1 MKTKISHL
9 GRSSVSVIL
18 AVMMLLSTMLIGTVS
33 TVNAADLSN
42 ATKVYL
48 DSTLATVNKEGLNTW
63 SSICAYAFNTKGVNT
78 YTDKNTDGK
87 YTWPGSDM
95 YNEGNGIYSI
105 YVDNSATN
113 IIFNNNDGKQTGDL
127 TLPNDWKTT
136 PMIYYGD
143 GTKGP
148 AGWKEYS
155 ASVKVADSVTLTAN
169 PTSVKVGN
177 SVTLAPTV
185 ISAKSGDLT
194 YTYNKISGGTAT
206 EVKNAD
212 NSLTV
217 TPTVAGTYKY
227 KVTVSADG
235 YSPVTSTEVS
245 FTVTAPV
252 DYYLAGRI
260 KQDGTDGWVQSINN
274 NYKFTESDTDGLY
287 YYESKYTPKQWS
299 EKVGSKNLEQYFYI
313 IDSSSNKYG
322 SKDNQTDNTP
332 KVLNSTDDKST
343 LEKISSTGNT
353 KTLTYISN
361 QENVSNVT
369 FWLDTRNGNM
379 QLYYTSA
386 TAYSVTFGSN
396 DISMGSV
403 IAKNGSSNISSGDGV
418 AENSEVTF
426 TATANEGYKFDG
438 WYNDAGCTTAIE
450 GATGATYTTTVTA
463 DTTVYAKF
471 VAETY
476 NITVKENA
484 NCTVTVN
491 KTAAYGSNVNV
502 TVKAKDG
509 YTVSSISV
517 TNVNANDISGNE
529 TEGYTFKMPASNV
542 EITPNVVAVEVTAP
556 KVTLNTVT
564 GESTADVSVKENYP
578 ITAFAEAGDAYSKIT
593 STDFSVSGGVEGTDY
608 TKTETFEGSGIY
620 NFVALTKGTFT
631 VTYTATATS
640 INDITKSTSAT
651 ATLKITAS
659 YTDTQN
665 AYLALSKYVDEVKD
679 TTSDGYTTD
688 SYAAFSAALTSA
700 QALLKGLPKADA
712 TNASDYT
719 NAKTALETAFN
730 GLEKDVTYYI
740 SGRFENHG
748 WNTDAIDMPFTRVS
762 GESNLYKYETHKSV
776 ADLSK
781 QIHDVLGNYDAN
793 QYFFITTGK
802 GLKGTFYTGSSKNGN
817 NFHENTVAK
826 KLTLTTHTNND
837 SATANTDNLIVF
849 NDISD
854 SSPNVVIYLDT
865 SDKDNLKLYYSTE
878 KYSVTV
884 AEGVPASVDKT
895 EFAKGET
902 VTVTATPG
910 TGEVLD
916 KVTVVG
922 KDGSTQIETTV
933 SGNTATFKM
942 PDQDVTITNV
952 TFREAKTYTV
962 TFNSSDD
969 QFGTVSAM
977 KGTTSLKSPATV
989 TEGDDVTFTAEPE
1002 NGYALSGWTVNDAS
1016 VSPTTNP
1023 YTITVQKDTTVVA
1036 NFKEITG
1043 TLSDYYLLCG
1053 TDATFKAGSYTPVPL
1068 YTNEEGVYY
1077 ADFNAANI
1085 TKSKDYFIIFST
1097 KEDTSGIIDTND
1109 AKNIIINTDNNGK
1122 GFSLK
1127 DHSENVNVVG
1137 VQNTKNLRFAKVY
1150 IDSDD
1155 VTGFTIKVTK
1165 LDLKSK
1171 KITYSGEPK
1180 FKEAPK
1186 NAVNIIAKNGT
1197 QTAKFQSMGS
1207 TVITPVDKVVF
1218 DIGDYNDYT
1227 KKATAIKGNKVT
1239 VTTTVADAYK
1249 DTYYVKGFV
1258 VNGESYGI
1266 QSEPNDTG
1274 VYTLE
1279 YQIPDDV
1286 DDGTNFEITPVY
1298 FLKDSSNC
1306 VTFYVEGFD
1315 GAVQESWGNTIA
1327 CYPYY
1332 EGVDKNSTNKNAFGA
1347 YPGQPLLYEG
1357 GKYYTQIPK
1366 SITLNGTDKKI
1377 VGMTLNNFT
1386 LELVHGAI
1394 STIKDNKQSY
1404 DYDDFV
1410 RIANNNYGNNII
1422 YTFKYSTAKDNF
1434 GENIVSDATIT
1445 KADFASPTGNGW
1457 EDLTD
1462 YNHRKVDLFG
1472 NVLTGTDSEKEPL
1485 LVVSNGY
1492 FENYQGFYATEWTVY
1507 EKLEDGTYS
1516 KITQIPS
1523 SALLL
1528 KSKDDLTKSTSDPK
1542 YKNSLS
1548 DYADAYA
1555 KLEAYKNTPA
1565 LITFESSIKRG
1576 YSLQGGTNGGQGG
1589 ELAERVDGRWY
1600 YSMIG
1605 EEITAKIAVEYGDTA
1620 TSTFTKD
1627 SFVDGTNRTTTIGA
1641 QAYFTND
1648 AAYGETTYK
1657 SNIDSSNYFTFTADT
1672 IATDQTGQNYVF
1684 LGWYLLSDNKYTK
1697 LTDAKAPMTGSDT
1710 FVARYVKA
1718 PKGTVTIDHR
1728 LFSAASNPTPPTT
1741 QTPGTGSGK
1750 CYVTVKVLDKTT
1762 GALIKEFAET
1772 ENSVTLDGTY
1782 INSAKDYKLEITLR
1796 TVTSGQDKFDKFY
1809 YLAQNKQE
1817 YVGIDPGTT
1826 TTEGNVTTVTRTVDI
1841 LDSFFTHNEDGT
1853 YSFKNTTG
1861 SDSIHYY
1868 SDIKETKIPYKI
1880 TFNYEPRLASDAKQ
1894 YVVTGYFTSEYILNH
1909 GAVLTKEFVMSVAP
1923 YEDNFFNTIKWDNA
1937 NITINN
1943 DTETKTAVVNSTTS
1957 LRTVTVKALNADG
1970 TPIEAYKLNNVPEY
1984 TSTVVYGNLLKYDNL
1999 YGLTPDEKTEIAGG
2013 KEYIYLADPEYNGKK
2028 FSYWQI
2034 STSSDMTDTSAYVT
2048 KCFSKEFNYIAYN
2061 DYYIWPVYG
2070 KSQSIT
2076 GASTTLN
2083 FLDYSRNQSTD
2094 ENGGSKTDRVFADFA
2109 LAFDSN
2115 GIQLKTYNGTDI
2127 KVGMFLEVCGDLES
2141 DSNGNVITDINY
2153 YKDKPEYGTS
2163 DADLEKIKT
2172 AILAGSANKNLT
2184 YTTED
2189 GEVRK
2194 LLNKPIDIKSLDNK
2208 NRIEYYVGY
2217 NNNDNNQKKLMRAY
2231 SYVIVG
2237 NEITLCSTCYSF
2249 VNYYNVGNMTY
2260 TVS

>member
-9 GRSSVSVIL
+9 GRSTVSVIL

-33 TVNAADLSN
+33 TVNAV
-42 ATKVYL
+42 TKTFEAVNLVGNINGNTKWDSTKYPFTFDETTGYWYL
-48 DSTLATVNKEGLNTW
+48 DITITQSSEFKARVNKDWVISFGASGGGNYIISEIGDYRI
-63 SSICAYAFNTKGVNT
+63 SVK
-78 YTDKNTDGK
+78 DGA
-87 YTWPGSDM
+87 
-95 YNEGNGIYSI
+95 ENG
-105 YVDNSATN
+105 TE
-113 IIFNNNDGKQTGDL
+113 L
-127 TLPNDWKTT
+127 TVQKTV
-136 PMIYYGD
+136 
-143 GTKGP
+143 K
-148 AGWKEYS
+148 
-155 ASVKVADSVTLTAN
+155 KVADSVTLTAN

-177 SVTLAPTV
+177 SVTLTPTV
-185 ISAKSGDLT
+185 SGAKSDNLT
-194 YTYNKISGGTAT
+194 YTYKKTSDGTAT
-206 EVKNAD
+206 EEKNAD

-227 KVTVSADG
+227 TVTVSADG
-235 YSPVTSTEVS
+235 CSPVTSNEVS
-245 FTVTAPV
+245 FTVTDSV
-252 DYYLAGRI
+252 KYYICGRFNNKWHDPLANDP
-260 KQDGTDGWVQSINN
+260 QFVED
-274 NYKFTESDTDGLY
+274 ESNPGLF
-287 YYESKYTPKQWS
+287 YYETNETIAQLSGTIS
-299 EKVGSKNLEQYFYI
+299 ETYNNTTSDYPRYFYI
-313 IDSSSNKYG
+313 NKAAT
-322 SKDNQTDNTP
+322 KDNNYLTTSDSAGHNFQN
-332 KVLNSTDDKST
+332 NTDDRKLALSSQSGT
-343 LEKISSTGNT
+343 DEKFLVRFNDVNNT
-353 KTLTYISN
+353 SKTP
-361 QENVSNVT
+361 VT
-369 FWLDTRNGNM
+369 IWLDTRNN
-379 QLYYTSA
+379 
-386 TAYSVTFGSN
+386 
-396 DISMGSV
+396 
-403 IAKNGSSNISSGDGV
+403 
-418 AENSEVTF
+418 EN
-426 TATANEGYKFDG
+426 NEYKL
-438 WYNDAGCTTAIE
+438 WYTTALPH
-450 GATGATYTTTVTA
+450 
-463 DTTVYAKF
+463 K
-471 VAETY
+471 
-476 NITVKENA
+476 
-484 NCTVTVN
+484 VN
-491 KTAAYGSNVNV
+491 
-502 TVKAKDG
+502 
-509 YTVSSISV
+509 
-517 TNVNANDISGNE
+517 
-529 TEGYTFKMPASNV
+529 
-542 EITPNVVAVEVTAP
+542 
-556 KVTLNTVT
+556 
-564 GESTADVSVKENYP
+564 
-578 ITAFAEAGDAYSKIT
+578 
-593 STDFSVSGGVEGTDY
+593 
-608 TKTETFEGSGIY
+608 
-620 NFVALTKGTFT
+620 
-631 VTYTATATS
+631 
-640 INDITKSTSAT
+640 
-651 ATLKITAS
+651 
-659 YTDTQN
+659 
-665 AYLALSKYVDEVKD
+665 
-679 TTSDGYTTD
+679 
-688 SYAAFSAALTSA
+688 
-700 QALLKGLPKADA
+700 
-712 TNASDYT
+712 
-719 NAKTALETAFN
+719 
-730 GLEKDVTYYI
+730 
-740 SGRFENHG
+740 
-748 WNTDAIDMPFTRVS
+748 
-762 GESNLYKYETHKSV
+762 
-776 ADLSK
+776 
-781 QIHDVLGNYDAN
+781 
-793 QYFFITTGK
+793 
-802 GLKGTFYTGSSKNGN
+802 
-817 NFHENTVAK
+817 
-826 KLTLTTHTNND
+826 
-837 SATANTDNLIVF
+837 
-849 NDISD
+849 
-854 SSPNVVIYLDT
+854 
-865 SDKDNLKLYYSTE
+865 
-878 KYSVTV
+878 V
-884 AEGVPASVDKT
+884 AEGVSATVDRAT
-895 EFAKGET
+895 ATAGET
-902 VTVTATPG
+902 VTVTATSIPQG
-910 TGEVLD
+910 QILD
-916 KVTVVG
+916 TVTVKGEDNKPV
-922 KDGSTQIETTV
+922 ITTV
-933 SGNTATFKM
+933 SGNTATFTM
-942 PDQDVTITNV
+942 PDQNVTVTNV
-952 TFREAKTYTV
+952 TFRTANTYTV
-962 TFNSSDD
+962 TFRSSDETS
-969 QFGTVSAM
+969 GSVSA
-977 KGTTSLKSPATV
+977 KYNGTDFTSGAKV
-989 TEGDDVTFTAEPE
+989 TEGGTVTFTAEPE
-1002 NGYALSGWTVNDAS
+1002 NGYALSGWTLNDAS

-1036 NFKEITG
+1036 NFKEMTG
-1043 TLSDYYLLCG
+1043 TLSGYYLLCG

-1077 ADFNAANI
+1077 ADFNAADI
-1085 TKSKDYFIIFST
+1085 TKNKDYFIIFST
-1097 KEDTSGIIDTND
+1097 KEDTSGIIV
-1109 AKNIIINTDNNGK
+1109 DNNNVTINAVNNN
-1122 GFSLK
+1122 GFSLSN
-1127 DHSENVNVVG
+1127 HNENVQNPNGGSNNV
-1137 VQNTKNLRFAKVY
+1137 KFAKVY
-1150 IDSDD
+1150 INKDEVS
-1155 VTGFTIKVTK
+1155 GFTIKITN
-1165 LDLKSK
+1165 LDVNSK
-1171 KITYSGEPK
+1171 KITYSAEPK

-1197 QTAKFQSMGS
+1197 QTEKFQSMGT

-1218 DIGDYNDYT
+1218 DIGKYNDNT
-1227 KKATAIKGNKVT
+1227 QKATAIKGNKVT
-1239 VTTTVADAYK
+1239 VTTTVDKDYK

-1266 QSEPNDTG
+1266 QSGPNDDG

-1286 DDGTNFEITPVY
+1286 VDGTNFEITPVY

-1306 VTFYVEGFD
+1306 VTFYVEGFDD

-1394 STIKDNKQSY
+1394 STIKENKQSY

-1422 YTFKYSTAKDNF
+1422 YTFKYSTVKDNF

-1507 EKLEDGTYS
+1507 KKLDDSTYS
-1516 KITQIPS
+1516 KIAQIPS

-1937 NITINN
+1937 NITIYN

-1957 LRTVTVKALNADG
+1957 LRTVTVKALDADG
-1970 TPIEAYKLNNVPEY
+1970 NQIKAYELGGVPEF
-1984 TSTVVYGNLLKYDNL
+1984 TSTVVYGNLLKYENL
-1999 YGLTPDEKTEIAGG
+1999 CKLTDEQKTEIANR
-2013 KEYIYLADPEYNGKK
+2013 EYIYVADPEYNGKK

-2070 KSQSIT
+2070 ESQSIT

-2094 ENGGSKTDRVFADFA
+2094 PDGNKKTDRVFADFA

-2115 GIQLKTYNGTDI
+2115 GIQLQTYKGNDI

>member
-33 TVNAADLSN
+33 TVNAATKNKFTNGETIYLDLSSFKKWQDAAKDTTMYAYFYRYDNHNQVGDKIPAAKVTNYIYSVIVPN
-42 ATKVYL
+42 ADCGYIKFQRGSWNTTKEH
-48 DSTLATVNKEGLNTW
+48 DAD
-63 SSICAYAFNTKGVNT
+63 TKGTNNCVKVTN
-78 YTDKNTDGK
+78 
-87 YTWPGSDM
+87 W
-95 YNEGNGIYSI
+95 
-105 YVDNSATN
+105 DNSSEWST
-113 IIFNNNDGKQTGDL
+113 
-127 TLPNDWKTT
+127 
-136 PMIYYGD
+136 
-143 GTKGP
+143 
-148 AGWKEYS
+148 YS
-155 ASVKVADSVTLTAN
+155 AAAPVADSVSLTAS
-169 PTSVKVGN
+169 PETVKVGN
-177 SVTLAPTV
+177 SVTLTAVANNPA
-185 ISAKSGDLT
+185 SSNLT
-194 YTYNKISGGTAT
+194 YAFTKTSGGNAT
-206 EVKNAD
+206 EAQNNDK
-212 NSLTV
+212 LTV

-227 KVTVSADG
+227 TVTVSADG
-235 YSPVTSTEVS
+235 YSPVTSLEVS
-245 FTVTAPV
+245 FTVTDSV
-252 DYYLAGRI
+252 KYYICGRFND
-260 KQDGTDGWVQSINN
+260 KWHKPSLDKDPQFVED
-274 NYKFTESDTDGLY
+274 ESNPGLF
-287 YYESKYTPKQWS
+287 YYETGETIADLSGTISETYGDTPK
-299 EKVGSKNLEQYFYI
+299 YFYI
-313 IDSSSNKYG
+313 YKKASNESTNYLTTSENAGHNFQNNTIDSPLALSSKTGTEQKYLVRFNND
-322 SKDNQTDNTP
+322 KDTSTTP
-332 KVLNSTDDKST
+332 
-343 LEKISSTGNT
+343 
-353 KTLTYISN
+353 
-361 QENVSNVT
+361 VT
-369 FWLDTRNGNM
+369 IWLDTRNNENNEYK
-379 QLYYTSA
+379 LWYTTALPHTVTVANGVSSA
-386 TAYSVTFGSN
+386 TV
-396 DISMGSV
+396 D
-403 IAKNGSSNISSGDGV
+403 KK
-418 AENSEVTF
+418 
-426 TATANEGYKFDG
+426 TATA
-438 WYNDAGCTTAIE
+438 
-450 GATGATYTTTVTA
+450 
-463 DTTVYAKF
+463 
-471 VAETY
+471 
-476 NITVKENA
+476 
-484 NCTVTVN
+484 
-491 KTAAYGSNVNV
+491 
-502 TVKAKDG
+502 
-509 YTVSSISV
+509 
-517 TNVNANDISGNE
+517 
-529 TEGYTFKMPASNV
+529 
-542 EITPNVVAVEVTAP
+542 
-556 KVTLNTVT
+556 
-564 GESTADVSVKENYP
+564 
-578 ITAFAEAGDAYSKIT
+578 
-593 STDFSVSGGVEGTDY
+593 
-608 TKTETFEGSGIY
+608 
-620 NFVALTKGTFT
+620 
-631 VTYTATATS
+631 
-640 INDITKSTSAT
+640 
-651 ATLKITAS
+651 
-659 YTDTQN
+659 
-665 AYLALSKYVDEVKD
+665 
-679 TTSDGYTTD
+679 
-688 SYAAFSAALTSA
+688 
-700 QALLKGLPKADA
+700 
-712 TNASDYT
+712 
-719 NAKTALETAFN
+719 
-730 GLEKDVTYYI
+730 
-740 SGRFENHG
+740 
-748 WNTDAIDMPFTRVS
+748 
-762 GESNLYKYETHKSV
+762 
-776 ADLSK
+776 
-781 QIHDVLGNYDAN
+781 
-793 QYFFITTGK
+793 
-802 GLKGTFYTGSSKNGN
+802 
-817 NFHENTVAK
+817 
-826 KLTLTTHTNND
+826 
-837 SATANTDNLIVF
+837 
-849 NDISD
+849 
-854 SSPNVVIYLDT
+854 
-865 SDKDNLKLYYSTE
+865 
-878 KYSVTV
+878 
-884 AEGVPASVDKT
+884 
-895 EFAKGET
+895 GET
-902 VTVTATPG
+902 VTVTATPTSG
-910 TGEVLD
+910 NVLD
-916 KVTVVG
+916 SVTVVG
-922 KDGSTQIETTV
+922 KDSTPIETTV
-933 SGNTATFKM
+933 SGNTATFTM
-942 PDQDVTITNV
+942 PDQDVTVTNV
-952 TFREAKTYTV
+952 TFRTANTYTV
-962 TFNSSDD
+962 TFSSSDD
-969 QFGTVSAM
+969 KFGTVSAEYN
-977 KGTTSLKSPATV
+977 GADFTSGKTV
-989 TEGDDVTFTAEPE
+989 TEGDTVTFTAKPKD
-1002 NGYALSGWTVNDAS
+1002 GYALSGWTVNGVSAS
-1016 VSPTTNP
+1016 STTNP

-1036 NFKEITG
+1036 NFKEMTG
-1043 TLSDYYLLCG
+1043 TLSGYYLLCG
-1053 TDATFKAGSYTPVPL
+1053 TDATFKADSYTPVPL

-1366 SITLNGTDKKI
+1366 SITLDGADKKI

-1386 LELVHGAI
+1386 LESVHGAI
-1394 STIKDNKQSY
+1394 STIKENKQSY

-1528 KSKDDLTKSTSDPK
+1528 KSKDDLTESTSDPK

-1750 CYVTVKVLDKTT
+1750 CYVTVRVLDKTT

-1826 TTEGNVTTVTRTVDI
+1826 TPEGNVTTVTRTVDI

-1853 YSFKNTTG
+1853 YSFKNQTG

-1957 LRTVTVKALNADG
+1957 LRTVTVKALDADG
-1970 TPIEAYKLNNVPEY
+1970 NQIKAYELGGVPEF
-1984 TSTVVYGNLLKYDNL
+1984 TSTVVYGNLLKYENL
-1999 YGLTPDEKTEIAGG
+1999 CKLTDEQKTEIANR
-2013 KEYIYLADPEYNGKK
+2013 EYIYVADPEYNGKK

>member
-1 MKTKISHL
+1 MKTKISHF
-9 GRSSVSVIL
+9 GRSTVSVIL
-18 AVMMLLSTMLIGTVS
+18 AVMMLLSTMLIGTIS
-33 TVNAADLSN
+33 VNAAGSFTVGDTLYLDISGASYN
-42 ATKVYL
+42 ATDADADFYIKFYKTGTEFSSWSKL
-48 DSTLATVNKEGLNTW
+48 SQIENSKAYSGTVPSGEWDHAVFTRVNGK
-63 SSICAYAFNTKGVNT
+63 AFNSEQNWDSSNIYSWADTTIADKG
-78 YTDKNTDGK
+78 DKNCWSLNNGDMNGTWTTYSGGSGGGSTEATYYLGGRIGQNNSDQWLAFTTDYKFQETEISGLYK
-87 YTWPGSDM
+87 YVS
-95 YNEGNGIYSI
+95 
-105 YVDNSATN
+105 
-113 IIFNNNDGKQTGDL
+113 KQTPAQWTQKINNLNQYFFVHTGSSAEWYGSTVETGL
-127 TLPNDWKTT
+127 TSANQVATL
-136 PMIYYGD
+136 
-143 GTKGP
+143 
-148 AGWKEYS
+148 KEYKDNNTETARLLYINNS
-155 ASVKVADSVTLTAN
+155 DTSGNVTFWFDTRNSDKQLYYTVGSESSLTPVAESVSLTAS
-169 PTSVKVGN
+169 PETVKVGN
-177 SVTLAPTV
+177 SVTL
-185 ISAKSGDLT
+185 SAIANSPASENLT
-194 YTYNKISGGTAT
+194 YTFTKTSGGDANETQNND
-206 EVKNAD
+206 K
-212 NSLTV
+212 LTV
-217 TPTVAGTYKY
+217 TPTAAGTYKY
-227 KVTVSADG
+227 TVTVSAGG

-252 DYYLAGRI
+252 TYYLGGRV
-260 KQDGTDGWVQSINN
+260 VQKSENSDWIAPDSTTNTSC
-274 NYKFTESDTDGLY
+274 KFVETETDGLY
-287 YYESKYTPKQWS
+287 KYESEQTPAAWS
-299 EKVGSKNLEQYFYI
+299 EKRNNLLQYFYVRT
-313 IDSSSNKYG
+313 SLGGALYYG
-322 SKDNQTDNTP
+322 NAESGNDALALTAQGQKANLAEIDNTDV
-332 KVLNSTDDKST
+332 KNLIYINSNDTS
-343 LEKISSTGNT
+343 INA
-353 KTLTYISN
+353 
-361 QENVSNVT
+361 T
-369 FWLDTRNGNM
+369 FWLDTRNN
-379 QLYYTSA
+379 
-386 TAYSVTFGSN
+386 
-396 DISMGSV
+396 
-403 IAKNGSSNISSGDGV
+403 K
-418 AENSEVTF
+418 
-426 TATANEGYKFDG
+426 YKL
-438 WYNDAGCTTAIE
+438 W
-450 GATGATYTTTVTA
+450 YTTTLPH
-463 DTTVYAKF
+463 
-471 VAETY
+471 
-476 NITVKENA
+476 
-484 NCTVTVN
+484 
-491 KTAAYGSNVNV
+491 NV
-502 TVKAKDG
+502 
-509 YTVSSISV
+509 I
-517 TNVNANDISGNE
+517 
-529 TEGYTFKMPASNV
+529 
-542 EITPNVVAVEVTAP
+542 
-556 KVTLNTVT
+556 
-564 GESTADVSVKENYP
+564 
-578 ITAFAEAGDAYSKIT
+578 
-593 STDFSVSGGVEGTDY
+593 
-608 TKTETFEGSGIY
+608 
-620 NFVALTKGTFT
+620 
-631 VTYTATATS
+631 
-640 INDITKSTSAT
+640 
-651 ATLKITAS
+651 
-659 YTDTQN
+659 
-665 AYLALSKYVDEVKD
+665 
-679 TTSDGYTTD
+679 
-688 SYAAFSAALTSA
+688 
-700 QALLKGLPKADA
+700 
-712 TNASDYT
+712 
-719 NAKTALETAFN
+719 
-730 GLEKDVTYYI
+730 
-740 SGRFENHG
+740 
-748 WNTDAIDMPFTRVS
+748 
-762 GESNLYKYETHKSV
+762 V
-776 ADLSK
+776 AD
-781 QIHDVLGNYDAN
+781 
-793 QYFFITTGK
+793 
-802 GLKGTFYTGSSKNGN
+802 
-817 NFHENTVAK
+817 
-826 KLTLTTHTNND
+826 
-837 SATANTDNLIVF
+837 
-849 NDISD
+849 
-854 SSPNVVIYLDT
+854 
-865 SDKDNLKLYYSTE
+865 
-878 KYSVTV
+878 
-884 AEGVPASVDKT
+884 GVSASVDKKT
-895 EFAKGET
+895 ATAGEK
-902 VTVTATPG
+902 VTVTATPEIG
-910 TGEVLD
+910 KVLD
-916 KVTVVG
+916 TVTVKG
-922 KDGSTQIETTV
+922 KDSTPIETTV
-933 SGNTATFKM
+933 SGNTATFTM
-942 PDQDVTITNV
+942 PDQDVTVTNV
-952 TFREAKTYTV
+952 TFRTANTYTV
-962 TFNSSDD
+962 TFSSSDD
-969 QFGTVSAM
+969 KFGTVSAEYN
-977 KGTTSLKSPATV
+977 GADFTSGKTV
-989 TEGDDVTFTAEPE
+989 TEGDTVTFTAKPKD
-1002 NGYALSGWTVNDAS
+1002 GYALSGWTVNDAS

-1036 NFKEITG
+1036 NFKEMTG
-1043 TLSDYYLLCG
+1043 TLSGYYLLCG
-1053 TDATFKAGSYTPVPL
+1053 TDATFKADSYTPVPL

-1097 KEDTSGIIDTND
+1097 KEDTSGIIVDRNNVTVN
-1109 AKNIIINTDNNGK
+1109 AVNKN
-1122 GFSLK
+1122 GFSLS
-1127 DHSENVNVVG
+1127 DYNENVQNPNGGSNNV
-1137 VQNTKNLRFAKVY
+1137 KFAKVY
-1150 IDSDD
+1150 INKDEVS
-1155 VTGFTIKVTK
+1155 GFTIKITN
-1165 LDLKSK
+1165 LDVNSK
-1171 KITYSGEPK
+1171 KITYSAEPK

>member
-9 GRSSVSVIL
+9 GRSTVSVIL

-33 TVNAADLSN
+33 TVNAV
-42 ATKVYL
+42 TKTFEAVNLVGNINGNTKWDSTKYPFTFDETTGYWYL
-48 DSTLATVNKEGLNTW
+48 DITITQSSEFKARVNKDWVISFGASGGGNYIISEIGDYRI
-63 SSICAYAFNTKGVNT
+63 SVK
-78 YTDKNTDGK
+78 DGA
-87 YTWPGSDM
+87 
-95 YNEGNGIYSI
+95 ENG
-105 YVDNSATN
+105 TE
-113 IIFNNNDGKQTGDL
+113 L
-127 TLPNDWKTT
+127 TVQKTV
-136 PMIYYGD
+136 
-143 GTKGP
+143 K
-148 AGWKEYS
+148 
-155 ASVKVADSVTLTAN
+155 KVADSVTLTAN

-177 SVTLAPTV
+177 SVTLTPTV
-185 ISAKSGDLT
+185 SGAKSDNLT
-194 YTYNKISGGTAT
+194 YTYKKTSDGTAT
-206 EVKNAD
+206 EEKNAD

-227 KVTVSADG
+227 TVTVSADG
-235 YSPVTSTEVS
+235 CSPVTSNEVS
-245 FTVTAPV
+245 FTVTDSV
-252 DYYLAGRI
+252 KYYICGRFNNKWHDPLANDP
-260 KQDGTDGWVQSINN
+260 QFVED
-274 NYKFTESDTDGLY
+274 ESNPGLF
-287 YYESKYTPKQWS
+287 YYETNETIAQLSGTIS
-299 EKVGSKNLEQYFYI
+299 ETYNNTTSDYPRYFYI
-313 IDSSSNKYG
+313 NKAAT
-322 SKDNQTDNTP
+322 KDNNYLTTSDSAGHNFQN
-332 KVLNSTDDKST
+332 NTDDRKLALSSQSGT
-343 LEKISSTGNT
+343 DEKFLVRFNDVNNT
-353 KTLTYISN
+353 SKTP
-361 QENVSNVT
+361 VT
-369 FWLDTRNGNM
+369 IWLDTRNN
-379 QLYYTSA
+379 
-386 TAYSVTFGSN
+386 
-396 DISMGSV
+396 
-403 IAKNGSSNISSGDGV
+403 
-418 AENSEVTF
+418 EN
-426 TATANEGYKFDG
+426 NEYKL
-438 WYNDAGCTTAIE
+438 WYTTALPH
-450 GATGATYTTTVTA
+450 
-463 DTTVYAKF
+463 K
-471 VAETY
+471 
-476 NITVKENA
+476 
-484 NCTVTVN
+484 VN
-491 KTAAYGSNVNV
+491 
-502 TVKAKDG
+502 
-509 YTVSSISV
+509 
-517 TNVNANDISGNE
+517 
-529 TEGYTFKMPASNV
+529 
-542 EITPNVVAVEVTAP
+542 
-556 KVTLNTVT
+556 
-564 GESTADVSVKENYP
+564 
-578 ITAFAEAGDAYSKIT
+578 
-593 STDFSVSGGVEGTDY
+593 
-608 TKTETFEGSGIY
+608 
-620 NFVALTKGTFT
+620 
-631 VTYTATATS
+631 
-640 INDITKSTSAT
+640 
-651 ATLKITAS
+651 
-659 YTDTQN
+659 
-665 AYLALSKYVDEVKD
+665 
-679 TTSDGYTTD
+679 
-688 SYAAFSAALTSA
+688 
-700 QALLKGLPKADA
+700 
-712 TNASDYT
+712 
-719 NAKTALETAFN
+719 
-730 GLEKDVTYYI
+730 
-740 SGRFENHG
+740 
-748 WNTDAIDMPFTRVS
+748 
-762 GESNLYKYETHKSV
+762 
-776 ADLSK
+776 
-781 QIHDVLGNYDAN
+781 
-793 QYFFITTGK
+793 
-802 GLKGTFYTGSSKNGN
+802 
-817 NFHENTVAK
+817 
-826 KLTLTTHTNND
+826 
-837 SATANTDNLIVF
+837 
-849 NDISD
+849 
-854 SSPNVVIYLDT
+854 
-865 SDKDNLKLYYSTE
+865 
-878 KYSVTV
+878 V
-884 AEGVPASVDKT
+884 AEGVSATVDRAT
-895 EFAKGET
+895 ATAGET
-902 VTVTATPG
+902 VTVTATSIPQG
-910 TGEVLD
+910 QILD
-916 KVTVVG
+916 TVTVKGEDNKPV
-922 KDGSTQIETTV
+922 ITTV
-933 SGNTATFKM
+933 SGNTATFTM
-942 PDQDVTITNV
+942 PDQNVTVTNV
-952 TFREAKTYTV
+952 TFRTANTYTV
-962 TFNSSDD
+962 TFRSSDETS
-969 QFGTVSAM
+969 GSVSA
-977 KGTTSLKSPATV
+977 KYNGTDFTSGAKV
-989 TEGDDVTFTAEPE
+989 TEGGTVTFTAEPE
-1002 NGYALSGWTVNDAS
+1002 NGYALSGWTLNDAS

-1036 NFKEITG
+1036 NFKEMTG
-1043 TLSDYYLLCG
+1043 TLSGYYLLCG

-1077 ADFNAANI
+1077 ADFNAADI
-1085 TKSKDYFIIFST
+1085 TKNKDYFIIFST
-1097 KEDTSGIIDTND
+1097 KEDTSGIIV
-1109 AKNIIINTDNNGK
+1109 DNNNVTINAVNNN
-1122 GFSLK
+1122 GFSLSN
-1127 DHSENVNVVG
+1127 HNENVQNPNGGSNNV
-1137 VQNTKNLRFAKVY
+1137 KFAKVY
-1150 IDSDD
+1150 INKDEVS
-1155 VTGFTIKVTK
+1155 GFTIKITN
-1165 LDLKSK
+1165 LDVNSK
-1171 KITYSGEPK
+1171 KITYSAEPK
-1180 FKEAPK
+1180 FKETPK

-1197 QTAKFQSMGS
+1197 QTEKFQSMGT

-1218 DIGDYNDYT
+1218 DIGKYNDNT
-1227 KKATAIKGNKVT
+1227 QKATAIKGNKVT
-1239 VTTTVADAYK
+1239 VTTTVDKDYK

-1266 QSEPNDTG
+1266 QSGPNDDG

-1286 DDGTNFEITPVY
+1286 VDGTNFEITPVY

-1394 STIKDNKQSY
+1394 STIKENKQSY

-1422 YTFKYSTAKDNF
+1422 YTFKYSTVKDNF

-1507 EKLEDGTYS
+1507 KKLDDSTYS
-1516 KITQIPS
+1516 KIAQIPS

-1641 QAYFTND
+1641 QVYFTND

-1937 NITINN
+1937 NITIYN

-1957 LRTVTVKALNADG
+1957 LRTVTVKALDADG
-1970 TPIEAYKLNNVPEY
+1970 NQIKAYELGGVPEF
-1984 TSTVVYGNLLKYDNL
+1984 TSTVVYGNLLKYENL
-1999 YGLTPDEKTEIAGG
+1999 CKLTDEQKTEIANR
-2013 KEYIYLADPEYNGKK
+2013 EYIYVADPEYNGKK

-2070 KSQSIT
+2070 ESQSIT

-2094 ENGGSKTDRVFADFA
+2094 PDGNKKTDRVFADFA

-2115 GIQLKTYNGTDI
+2115 GIQLQTYKGNDI

>member
-18 AVMMLLSTMLIGTVS
+18 AVMMLLSTMLIGTISTANAVDTATSDSSAKYTIHVKLADNLESYTLWLWAWEEGGSNAYGDVSWKSNEVKVELKDHEWHDKTFVNSVKNWNLIIAYGSGQTNFENRYNSDVWITVKGDNDYDVS
-33 TVNAADLSN
+33 TTAP
-42 ATKVYL
+42 TTTY
-48 DSTLATVNKEGLNTW
+48 TVN
-63 SSICAYAFNTKGVNT
+63 YGVN
-78 YTDKNTDGK
+78 G
-87 YTWPGSDM
+87 
-95 YNEGNGIYSI
+95 GNGNLTATGVTGSGSA
-105 YVDNSATN
+105 VNS
-113 IIFNNNDGKQTGDL
+113 
-127 TLPNDWKTT
+127 
-136 PMIYYGD
+136 
-143 GTKGP
+143 GTK
-148 AGWKEYS
+148 
-155 ASVKVADSVTLTAN
+155 
-169 PTSVKVGN
+169 
-177 SVTLAPTV
+177 
-185 ISAKSGDLT
+185 
-194 YTYNKISGGTAT
+194 
-206 EVKNAD
+206 
-212 NSLTV
+212 
-217 TPTVAGTYKY
+217 
-227 KVTVSADG
+227 
-235 YSPVTSTEVS
+235 
-245 FTVTAPV
+245 
-252 DYYLAGRI
+252 
-260 KQDGTDGWVQSINN
+260 
-274 NYKFTESDTDGLY
+274 
-287 YYESKYTPKQWS
+287 
-299 EKVGSKNLEQYFYI
+299 
-313 IDSSSNKYG
+313 
-322 SKDNQTDNTP
+322 
-332 KVLNSTDDKST
+332 
-343 LEKISSTGNT
+343 
-353 KTLTYISN
+353 
-361 QENVSNVT
+361 
-369 FWLDTRNGNM
+369 
-379 QLYYTSA
+379 
-386 TAYSVTFGSN
+386 
-396 DISMGSV
+396 
-403 IAKNGSSNISSGDGV
+403 
-418 AENSEVTF
+418 VTF
-426 TATANEGYKFDG
+426 TATPSEGYAVEGWYSDAACNTAIPGAGNNTSYEVTVNANTNVYVKFKSTTIDPEYRLIGDLFGGWNGYNNAIKFD
-438 WYNDAGCTTAIE
+438 AIE
-450 GATGATYTTTVTA
+450 SDGSYS
-463 DTTVYAKF
+463 KI
-471 VAETY
+471 
-476 NITVKENA
+476 ITVENGDLNNKHFKLIDGSGKYYGPNDKNVDICGFGASSPYDTYKDA
-484 NCTVTVN
+484 NFAFNFSKAGTYKIHYIVKTGKNTPSIWVEENTTKYYTVTVETDKASVN
-491 KTAAYGSNVNV
+491 KKE
-502 TVKAKDG
+502 VKA
-509 YTVSSISV
+509 
-517 TNVNANDISGNE
+517 
-529 TEGYTFKMPASNV
+529 
-542 EITPNVVAVEVTAP
+542 
-556 KVTLNTVT
+556 
-564 GESTADVSVKENYP
+564 
-578 ITAFAEAGDAYSKIT
+578 
-593 STDFSVSGGVEGTDY
+593 
-608 TKTETFEGSGIY
+608 
-620 NFVALTKGTFT
+620 
-631 VTYTATATS
+631 
-640 INDITKSTSAT
+640 
-651 ATLKITAS
+651 
-659 YTDTQN
+659 
-665 AYLALSKYVDEVKD
+665 
-679 TTSDGYTTD
+679 
-688 SYAAFSAALTSA
+688 
-700 QALLKGLPKADA
+700 
-712 TNASDYT
+712 
-719 NAKTALETAFN
+719 
-730 GLEKDVTYYI
+730 
-740 SGRFENHG
+740 
-748 WNTDAIDMPFTRVS
+748 
-762 GESNLYKYETHKSV
+762 
-776 ADLSK
+776 
-781 QIHDVLGNYDAN
+781 
-793 QYFFITTGK
+793 
-802 GLKGTFYTGSSKNGN
+802 
-817 NFHENTVAK
+817 
-826 KLTLTTHTNND
+826 
-837 SATANTDNLIVF
+837 
-849 NDISD
+849 
-854 SSPNVVIYLDT
+854 
-865 SDKDNLKLYYSTE
+865 
-878 KYSVTV
+878 
-884 AEGVPASVDKT
+884 
-895 EFAKGET
+895 GET

-910 TGEVLD
+910 TGEVL
-916 KVTVVG
+916 KSVTVVG
-922 KDGSTQIETTV
+922 EDGSTPIKTTV
-933 SGNTATFKM
+933 SGNTATFTM
-942 PDQDVTITNV
+942 PSQDVIVKNV
-952 TFREAKTYTV
+952 EFREAKTCTV
-962 TFNSSDD
+962 TFGPSDEKYGD
-969 QFGTVSAM
+969 VTAQHNETAFATG
-977 KGTTSLKSPATV
+977 KTV
-989 TEGDDVTFTAEPE
+989 TEGDTVTFTANPKS
-1002 NGYALSGWTVNDAS
+1002 GYALSNWTVTVNGT
-1016 VSPTTNP
+1016 PKT
-1023 YTITVQKDTTVVA
+1023 YTDSSLSLKITDDTDVVA
-1036 NFKEITG
+1036 NFNTG
-1043 TLSDYYLLCG
+1043 TLSTYYLLCG
-1053 TDATFKAGSYTPVPL
+1053 EDPTFQTGKYTPVRL
-1068 YTNEEGVYY
+1068 YTNGAGEYY
-1077 ADFNAANI
+1077 ADFDAANI
-1085 TKSKDYFIIFST
+1085 TKKKDYYIIFST
-1097 KEDTSGIIDTND
+1097 KEDTSGIIVETN
-1109 AKNIIINTDNNGK
+1109 NVTINTVDNNG
-1122 GFSLK
+1122 FSLGSRN
-1127 DHSENVNVVG
+1127 DN
-1137 VQNTKNLRFAKVY
+1137 VQNPNGGSNNVKFAKVY
-1150 IDSDD
+1150 INSDD
-1155 VTGFTIKVTK
+1155 VTGFTIKITN
-1165 LDLKSK
+1165 LNLNSK
-1171 KITYSGEPK
+1171 KITYSAEPK

-1197 QTAKFQSMGS
+1197 QTEKFQSMG
-1207 TVITPVDKVVF
+1207 TTEITKVDDVVF
-1218 DIGDYNDYT
+1218 DIGKYNDNT
-1227 KKATAIKGNKVT
+1227 QKATAIKGNKVT
-1239 VTTTVADAYK
+1239 VTTTVADKYK

-1266 QSEPNDTG
+1266 QSGPNDDG

-1286 DDGTNFEITPVY
+1286 VDGTNFEITPVY

-1394 STIKDNKQSY
+1394 STIKENKQSY

-1422 YTFKYSTAKDNF
+1422 YTFKYSTVKDNF
-1434 GENIVSDATIT
+1434 DGLDDPTVSPDKIT

-1507 EKLEDGTYS
+1507 KKLDDSTYS
-1516 KITQIPS
+1516 KIAQIPS

-1565 LITFESSIKRG
+1565 QITFESSIKRG

-1589 ELAERVDGRWY
+1589 ESAERVDGRWY

-1728 LFSAASNPTPPTT
+1728 LFSAASNPTPT

-1750 CYVTVKVLDKTT
+1750 CYVTVRVLDKTT

-1826 TTEGNVTTVTRTVDI
+1826 TTEGNETTVTRTVDI
-1841 LDSFFTHNEDGT
+1841 RESFFNHNDDGT
-1853 YSFKNTTG
+1853 YSFKNQTG

-1957 LRTVTVKALNADG
+1957 LRTVTVKALDADG
-1970 TPIEAYKLNNVPEY
+1970 NQIKAYELGGVPEFI
-1984 TSTVVYGNLLKYDNL
+1984 STVVYGNLLKYENL
-1999 YGLTPDEKTEIAGG
+1999 CKLTDEQKTEIANR
-2013 KEYIYLADPEYNGKK
+2013 EYIYVADPEYNGKK

-2070 KSQSIT
+2070 ESQSIT

-2094 ENGGSKTDRVFADFA
+2094 SEGHNKTDRVFADFA

-2115 GIQLKTYNGTDI
+2115 GIQLQTYKGNDI

-2153 YKDKPEYGTS
+2153 YKDKPEYSTS
-2163 DADLEKIKT
+2163 ETDLDSIKK
-2172 AILAGSANKNLT
+2172 AILAGSSTKSLT
-2184 YTTED
+2184 YTAED
-2189 GEVRK
+2189 GKERK

>member
-1 MKTKISHL
+1 MKTKISHF
-9 GRSSVSVIL
+9 GRSTVSVIL

-177 SVTLAPTV
+177 SVTLTPTV

-369 FWLDTRNGNM
+369 FLLDTRNGNM

-438 WYNDAGCTTAIE
+438 WYSDAGCTTAIE

-564 GESTADVSVKENYP
+564 GESTASVKAKEKYP
-578 ITAFAEAGDAYSKIT
+578 ITAVATAGDAYSKIT
-593 STDFSVSGGVEGTDY
+593 SKDISVSGGEENTNY
-608 TKTETFEGSGIY
+608 TWAETSDGSGIY
-620 NFVALTKGTFT
+620 TFVALTNGTFT

-640 INDITKSTSAT
+640 INDATKSTSAT
-651 ATLKITAS
+651 ATLKITAT
-659 YTDTQN
+659 YTATQQ
-665 AYLALSKYVDEVKD
+665 AYVALEEYVNSVKN

-700 QALLKGLPKADA
+700 QVLLTGLPAADA
-712 TNASDYT
+712 TNASDYI

-740 SGRFENHG
+740 GGRFKGES
-748 WNTDAIDMPFTRVS
+748 WNPNRTDMQFVKVD
-762 GESNLYKYETHKSV
+762 GESNLYKYETNMTVSQ
-776 ADLSK
+776 LSRTVDNAK
-781 QIHDVLGNYDAN
+781 
-793 QYFFITTGK
+793 QYFFIHTGNGYNK
-802 GLKGTFYTGSSKNGN
+802 VYYASSDGLGHTFHKNSIN
-817 NFHENTVAK
+817 NQ
-826 KLTLTTHTNND
+826 LTLKYYPTKADDEKNYIKFD
-837 SATANTDNLIVF
+837 DVA
-849 NDISD
+849 D
-854 SSPNVVIYLDT
+854 SSSNVVLYLDT

-895 EFAKGET
+895 EVAKGEK
-902 VTVTATPG
+902 VTVTATSVPQG
-910 TGEVLD
+910 QILD
-916 KVTVVG
+916 TVTVVG
-922 KDGSTQIETTV
+922 ADNKSVTTTL
-933 SGNTATFKM
+933 SGNKATFTM
-942 PDQDVTITNV
+942 PDQDVTVTNV
-952 TFREAKTYTV
+952 TFHEANKYTV
-962 TFNSSDD
+962 KFSSSDD
-969 QFGTVSAM
+969 NFGSVSA
-977 KGTTSLKSPATV
+977 KYNGDDFTSGATV
-989 TEGDDVTFTAEPE
+989 TEGDEVTFTATPSK
-1002 NGYALSGWTVNDAS
+1002 GYTFTGWTVNDAS
-1016 VSPTTNP
+1016 VPSTTNP

-1036 NFKEITG
+1036 NFKEMTG
-1043 TLSDYYLLCG
+1043 TLSGYYLLCG
-1053 TDATFKAGSYTPVPL
+1053 TDATFKADSYTPVPL

-1165 LDLKSK
+1165 LDLNSK

-1366 SITLNGTDKKI
+1366 SITLDGADKKI

-1386 LELVHGAI
+1386 LESVHGAI
-1394 STIKDNKQSY
+1394 STIKENKQSY

-1750 CYVTVKVLDKTT
+1750 CYVTVRVLDKTT

-1826 TTEGNVTTVTRTVDI
+1826 TPEGNVTTVTRTVDI

-1853 YSFKNTTG
+1853 YSFKNQTG

-1957 LRTVTVKALNADG
+1957 LRTVTVKALDAEGN
-1970 TPIEAYKLNNVPEY
+1970 PIKAYELNGPEFA
-1984 TSTVVYGNLLKYDNL
+1984 STVFYGKLLTYNNLC
-1999 YGLTPDEKTEIAGG
+1999 GLTPEEKTEIANGN
-2013 KEYIYLADPEYNGKK
+2013 KYIYVADPEYNGKK

-2249 VNYYNVGNMTY
+2249 VNYYSVGNMTY

>member
-1 MKTKISHL
+1 MEVIFMKTKISHL
-9 GRSSVSVIL
+9 GRSTVSVIL

-33 TVNAADLSN
+33 TVNAV
-42 ATKVYL
+42 TKTFEAVNLVGNINGNTKWDSTKYPFTFDETTGYWYL
-48 DSTLATVNKEGLNTW
+48 DITITQSSEFKARVNKDWVISFGASGGGNYIISEIGDYRI
-63 SSICAYAFNTKGVNT
+63 SVK
-78 YTDKNTDGK
+78 DGA
-87 YTWPGSDM
+87 
-95 YNEGNGIYSI
+95 ENG
-105 YVDNSATN
+105 TE
-113 IIFNNNDGKQTGDL
+113 L
-127 TLPNDWKTT
+127 TVQKTV
-136 PMIYYGD
+136 
-143 GTKGP
+143 K
-148 AGWKEYS
+148 
-155 ASVKVADSVTLTAN
+155 KVADSVTLTAN

-177 SVTLAPTV
+177 SVTLTPTV
-185 ISAKSGDLT
+185 SGAKSDNLT
-194 YTYNKISGGTAT
+194 YTYKKTSDGTAT
-206 EVKNAD
+206 EEKNAD

-227 KVTVSADG
+227 TVTVSADG
-235 YSPVTSTEVS
+235 CSPVTSNEVS
-245 FTVTAPV
+245 FTVTDSV
-252 DYYLAGRI
+252 KYYICGRFNNKWHDPLANDP
-260 KQDGTDGWVQSINN
+260 QFVED
-274 NYKFTESDTDGLY
+274 ESNPGLF
-287 YYESKYTPKQWS
+287 YYETNETIAQLSGTIS
-299 EKVGSKNLEQYFYI
+299 ETYNNTTSDYPRYFYI
-313 IDSSSNKYG
+313 NKAAT
-322 SKDNQTDNTP
+322 KDNNYLTTSDSAGHNFQN
-332 KVLNSTDDKST
+332 NTDDRKLALSSQSGT
-343 LEKISSTGNT
+343 DEKFLVRFNDVNNT
-353 KTLTYISN
+353 SKTP
-361 QENVSNVT
+361 VT
-369 FWLDTRNGNM
+369 IWLDTRNN
-379 QLYYTSA
+379 
-386 TAYSVTFGSN
+386 
-396 DISMGSV
+396 
-403 IAKNGSSNISSGDGV
+403 
-418 AENSEVTF
+418 EN
-426 TATANEGYKFDG
+426 NEYKL
-438 WYNDAGCTTAIE
+438 WYTTALPH
-450 GATGATYTTTVTA
+450 
-463 DTTVYAKF
+463 K
-471 VAETY
+471 
-476 NITVKENA
+476 
-484 NCTVTVN
+484 VN
-491 KTAAYGSNVNV
+491 
-502 TVKAKDG
+502 
-509 YTVSSISV
+509 
-517 TNVNANDISGNE
+517 
-529 TEGYTFKMPASNV
+529 
-542 EITPNVVAVEVTAP
+542 
-556 KVTLNTVT
+556 
-564 GESTADVSVKENYP
+564 
-578 ITAFAEAGDAYSKIT
+578 
-593 STDFSVSGGVEGTDY
+593 
-608 TKTETFEGSGIY
+608 
-620 NFVALTKGTFT
+620 
-631 VTYTATATS
+631 
-640 INDITKSTSAT
+640 
-651 ATLKITAS
+651 
-659 YTDTQN
+659 
-665 AYLALSKYVDEVKD
+665 
-679 TTSDGYTTD
+679 
-688 SYAAFSAALTSA
+688 
-700 QALLKGLPKADA
+700 
-712 TNASDYT
+712 
-719 NAKTALETAFN
+719 
-730 GLEKDVTYYI
+730 
-740 SGRFENHG
+740 
-748 WNTDAIDMPFTRVS
+748 
-762 GESNLYKYETHKSV
+762 
-776 ADLSK
+776 
-781 QIHDVLGNYDAN
+781 
-793 QYFFITTGK
+793 
-802 GLKGTFYTGSSKNGN
+802 
-817 NFHENTVAK
+817 
-826 KLTLTTHTNND
+826 
-837 SATANTDNLIVF
+837 
-849 NDISD
+849 
-854 SSPNVVIYLDT
+854 
-865 SDKDNLKLYYSTE
+865 
-878 KYSVTV
+878 V
-884 AEGVPASVDKT
+884 AEGVSATVDRAT
-895 EFAKGET
+895 ATAGET
-902 VTVTATPG
+902 VTVTATSIPQG
-910 TGEVLD
+910 QILD
-916 KVTVVG
+916 TVTVKGEDNKPV
-922 KDGSTQIETTV
+922 ITTV
-933 SGNTATFKM
+933 SGNTATFTM
-942 PDQDVTITNV
+942 PDQNVTVTNV
-952 TFREAKTYTV
+952 TFRTANTYTV
-962 TFNSSDD
+962 TFRSSDETS
-969 QFGTVSAM
+969 GSVSA
-977 KGTTSLKSPATV
+977 KYNGTDFTSGAKV
-989 TEGDDVTFTAEPE
+989 TEGGTVTFTAEPE
-1002 NGYALSGWTVNDAS
+1002 NGYALSGWTLNDAS

-1036 NFKEITG
+1036 NFKEMTG
-1043 TLSDYYLLCG
+1043 TLSGYYLLCG

-1077 ADFNAANI
+1077 ADFNAADI
-1085 TKSKDYFIIFST
+1085 TKNKDYFIIFST
-1097 KEDTSGIIDTND
+1097 KEDTSGIIV
-1109 AKNIIINTDNNGK
+1109 DNNNVTINAVNNN
-1122 GFSLK
+1122 GFSLSN
-1127 DHSENVNVVG
+1127 HNENVQNPNGGSNNV
-1137 VQNTKNLRFAKVY
+1137 KFAKVY
-1150 IDSDD
+1150 INKDEVS
-1155 VTGFTIKVTK
+1155 GFTIKITN
-1165 LDLKSK
+1165 LDVNSK
-1171 KITYSGEPK
+1171 KITYSAEPK

-1197 QTAKFQSMGS
+1197 QTEKFQSMGT

-1218 DIGDYNDYT
+1218 DIGKYNDNT
-1227 KKATAIKGNKVT
+1227 QKATAIKGNKVT
-1239 VTTTVADAYK
+1239 VTTTVDKDYK

-1266 QSEPNDTG
+1266 QSGPNDDG

-1286 DDGTNFEITPVY
+1286 VDGTNFEITPVY

-1394 STIKDNKQSY
+1394 STIKENKQSY

-1422 YTFKYSTAKDNF
+1422 YTFKYSTVKDNF
-1434 GENIVSDATIT
+1434 VENIVSDATIT

-1507 EKLEDGTYS
+1507 KKLDDSTYS
-1516 KITQIPS
+1516 KIAQIPS

-1937 NITINN
+1937 NITIYN

-1957 LRTVTVKALNADG
+1957 LRTVTVKALDADG
-1970 TPIEAYKLNNVPEY
+1970 NQIKAYELGGVPEF
-1984 TSTVVYGNLLKYDNL
+1984 TSTVVYGNLLKYENL
-1999 YGLTPDEKTEIAGG
+1999 CKLTDEQKTEIANR
-2013 KEYIYLADPEYNGKK
+2013 EYIYVADPEYNGKK

-2070 KSQSIT
+2070 ESQSIT

-2094 ENGGSKTDRVFADFA
+2094 PDGNKKTDRVFADFA

-2115 GIQLKTYNGTDI
+2115 GIQLQTYKGNDI

>member
-9 GRSSVSVIL
+9 GRSTVSVIL

-33 TVNAADLSN
+33 TVNAV
-42 ATKVYL
+42 TKTFEAVNLVGNINGNTKWDSTKYPFTFDETTGYWYL
-48 DSTLATVNKEGLNTW
+48 DITITQSSEFKARVNKDWVISFGASGGGNYIISEIGDYRI
-63 SSICAYAFNTKGVNT
+63 SVK
-78 YTDKNTDGK
+78 DGA
-87 YTWPGSDM
+87 
-95 YNEGNGIYSI
+95 ENG
-105 YVDNSATN
+105 TE
-113 IIFNNNDGKQTGDL
+113 L
-127 TLPNDWKTT
+127 TVQKTV
-136 PMIYYGD
+136 
-143 GTKGP
+143 K
-148 AGWKEYS
+148 
-155 ASVKVADSVTLTAN
+155 KVADSVTLTAN

-177 SVTLAPTV
+177 SVTLTPTV
-185 ISAKSGDLT
+185 SGAKSDNLT
-194 YTYNKISGGTAT
+194 YTYKKTSDGTAT
-206 EVKNAD
+206 EEKNAD

-227 KVTVSADG
+227 TVTVSADG
-235 YSPVTSTEVS
+235 CSPVTSNEVS
-245 FTVTAPV
+245 FTVTDSV
-252 DYYLAGRI
+252 KYYICGRFNNKWHDPLANDP
-260 KQDGTDGWVQSINN
+260 QFVED
-274 NYKFTESDTDGLY
+274 ESNPGLF
-287 YYESKYTPKQWS
+287 YYETNETIAQLSGTIS
-299 EKVGSKNLEQYFYI
+299 ETYNNTTSDYPRYFYI
-313 IDSSSNKYG
+313 NKAAT
-322 SKDNQTDNTP
+322 KDNNYLTTSDSAGHNFQN
-332 KVLNSTDDKST
+332 NTDDRKLALSSQSGT
-343 LEKISSTGNT
+343 DEKFLVRFNDVNNT
-353 KTLTYISN
+353 SKTP
-361 QENVSNVT
+361 VT
-369 FWLDTRNGNM
+369 IWLDTRNN
-379 QLYYTSA
+379 
-386 TAYSVTFGSN
+386 
-396 DISMGSV
+396 
-403 IAKNGSSNISSGDGV
+403 
-418 AENSEVTF
+418 EN
-426 TATANEGYKFDG
+426 NEYKL
-438 WYNDAGCTTAIE
+438 WYTTALPH
-450 GATGATYTTTVTA
+450 
-463 DTTVYAKF
+463 K
-471 VAETY
+471 
-476 NITVKENA
+476 
-484 NCTVTVN
+484 VN
-491 KTAAYGSNVNV
+491 
-502 TVKAKDG
+502 
-509 YTVSSISV
+509 
-517 TNVNANDISGNE
+517 
-529 TEGYTFKMPASNV
+529 
-542 EITPNVVAVEVTAP
+542 
-556 KVTLNTVT
+556 
-564 GESTADVSVKENYP
+564 
-578 ITAFAEAGDAYSKIT
+578 
-593 STDFSVSGGVEGTDY
+593 
-608 TKTETFEGSGIY
+608 
-620 NFVALTKGTFT
+620 
-631 VTYTATATS
+631 
-640 INDITKSTSAT
+640 
-651 ATLKITAS
+651 
-659 YTDTQN
+659 
-665 AYLALSKYVDEVKD
+665 
-679 TTSDGYTTD
+679 
-688 SYAAFSAALTSA
+688 
-700 QALLKGLPKADA
+700 
-712 TNASDYT
+712 
-719 NAKTALETAFN
+719 
-730 GLEKDVTYYI
+730 
-740 SGRFENHG
+740 
-748 WNTDAIDMPFTRVS
+748 
-762 GESNLYKYETHKSV
+762 
-776 ADLSK
+776 
-781 QIHDVLGNYDAN
+781 
-793 QYFFITTGK
+793 
-802 GLKGTFYTGSSKNGN
+802 
-817 NFHENTVAK
+817 
-826 KLTLTTHTNND
+826 
-837 SATANTDNLIVF
+837 
-849 NDISD
+849 
-854 SSPNVVIYLDT
+854 
-865 SDKDNLKLYYSTE
+865 
-878 KYSVTV
+878 V
-884 AEGVPASVDKT
+884 AEGVSATVDRAT
-895 EFAKGET
+895 ATAGET
-902 VTVTATPG
+902 VTVTATSIPQG
-910 TGEVLD
+910 QILD
-916 KVTVVG
+916 TVTVKGEDNKPV
-922 KDGSTQIETTV
+922 ITTV
-933 SGNTATFKM
+933 SGNTATFTM
-942 PDQDVTITNV
+942 PDQNVTVTNV
-952 TFREAKTYTV
+952 TFRTANTYTV
-962 TFNSSDD
+962 TFRSSDETS
-969 QFGTVSAM
+969 GSVSA
-977 KGTTSLKSPATV
+977 KYNGTDFTSGAKV
-989 TEGDDVTFTAEPE
+989 TEGGTVTFTAEPE
-1002 NGYALSGWTVNDAS
+1002 NGYALSGWTLNDAS

-1036 NFKEITG
+1036 NFKEMTG
-1043 TLSDYYLLCG
+1043 TLSGYYLLCG

-1077 ADFNAANI
+1077 ADFNAADI
-1085 TKSKDYFIIFST
+1085 TKNKDYFIIFST
-1097 KEDTSGIIDTND
+1097 KEDTSGIIV
-1109 AKNIIINTDNNGK
+1109 DNNNVTINAVNNN
-1122 GFSLK
+1122 GFSLSN
-1127 DHSENVNVVG
+1127 HNENVQNPNGGSNNV
-1137 VQNTKNLRFAKVY
+1137 KFAKVY
-1150 IDSDD
+1150 INKDEVS
-1155 VTGFTIKVTK
+1155 GFTIKITN
-1165 LDLKSK
+1165 LDVNSK
-1171 KITYSGEPK
+1171 KITYSAEPK

-1197 QTAKFQSMGS
+1197 QTEKFQSMGT

-1218 DIGDYNDYT
+1218 DIGKYNDNT
-1227 KKATAIKGNKVT
+1227 QKATAIKGNKVT
-1239 VTTTVADAYK
+1239 VTTTVDKDYK

-1266 QSEPNDTG
+1266 QSGPNDDG

-1286 DDGTNFEITPVY
+1286 VDGTNFEITPVY

-1394 STIKDNKQSY
+1394 STIKENKQSY

-1422 YTFKYSTAKDNF
+1422 YTFKYSTVKDNF

-1507 EKLEDGTYS
+1507 KKLDDSTYS
-1516 KITQIPS
+1516 KIAQIPS

-1762 GALIKEFAET
+1762 GALIKGFAET

-1937 NITINN
+1937 NITIYN

-1957 LRTVTVKALNADG
+1957 LRTVTVKALDADG
-1970 TPIEAYKLNNVPEY
+1970 NQIKAYELGGVPEF
-1984 TSTVVYGNLLKYDNL
+1984 TSTVVYGNLLKYENL
-1999 YGLTPDEKTEIAGG
+1999 CKLTDEQKTEIANR
-2013 KEYIYLADPEYNGKK
+2013 EYIYVADPEYNGKK

-2070 KSQSIT
+2070 ESQSIT

-2094 ENGGSKTDRVFADFA
+2094 PDGNKKTDRVFADFA

-2115 GIQLKTYNGTDI
+2115 GIQLQTYKGNDI

>member
-9 GRSSVSVIL
+9 GRSTVSVIL

-33 TVNAADLSN
+33 TVNAVQL
-42 ATKVYL
+42 
-48 DSTLATVNKEGLNTW
+48 
-63 SSICAYAFNTKGVNT
+63 TKGTELYLIGEMNGWKTSDDWKLTQKSGDSNYYSGKFIVDGTNGDISFKLLDKTNNKYYSKSNT
-78 YTDKNTDGK
+78 SFSSNDTVCSGLSDDTSLPNMTIKPITSGK
-87 YTWPGSDM
+87 VTIDVIVYC
-95 YNEGNGIYSI
+95 EYSGDSRLEI
-105 YVDNSATN
+105 
-113 IIFNNNDGKQTGDL
+113 KQTVSA
-127 TLPNDWKTT
+127 LP
-136 PMIYYGD
+136 
-143 GTKGP
+143 
-148 AGWKEYS
+148 
-155 ASVKVADSVTLTAN
+155 KVADSVTLTAS
-169 PTSVKVGN
+169 PETVTSGGSTTLTATLTDKATGVDKV
-177 SVTLAPTV
+177 
-185 ISAKSGDLT
+185 T
-194 YTYNKISGGTAT
+194 YTFKKDDGT
-206 EVKNAD
+206 EVG
-212 NSLTV
+212 TV
-217 TPTVAGTYKY
+217 TDSAENTASVDVANITSDTTYT
-227 KVTVSADG
+227 VTVSADG
-235 YSPVTSTEVS
+235 YSDVTGST
-245 FTVTAPV
+245 TVAMP
-252 DYYLAGRI
+252 
-260 KQDGTDGWVQSINN
+260 
-274 NYKFTESDTDGLY
+274 ESTTLNFMVKSNDTDISKGVFKKIGDEYILDVTFDQTGDYSFYVKDDKGDNNPIYYRNQVGTLEDLTSNVTLY
-287 YYESKYTPKQWS
+287 
-299 EKVGSKNLEQYFYI
+299 
-313 IDSSSNKYG
+313 KYG
-322 SKDNQTDNTP
+322 SNNAGHYVTLSVATPGTYGIKMNASGENYSVSLYKIPDTSVTYTVNYGVNGDNG
-332 KVLNSTDDKST
+332 T
-343 LEKISSTGNT
+343 L
-353 KTLTYISN
+353 
-361 QENVSNVT
+361 
-369 FWLDTRNGNM
+369 
-379 QLYYTSA
+379 SA
-386 TAYSVTFGSN
+386 TGVSGS
-396 DISMGSV
+396 GSTV
-403 IAKNGSSNISSGDGV
+403 NSGTK
-418 AENSEVTF
+418 VTF
-426 TATANEGYKFDG
+426 TATPNKDYTVEG
-438 WYNDAGCTTAIE
+438 WYSDDKCTNKIDAAG
-450 GATGATYTTTVTA
+450 
-463 DTTVYAKF
+463 
-471 VAETY
+471 
-476 NITVKENA
+476 
-484 NCTVTVN
+484 
-491 KTAAYGSNVNV
+491 
-502 TVKAKDG
+502 
-509 YTVSSISV
+509 
-517 TNVNANDISGNE
+517 TN
-529 TEGYTFKMPASNV
+529 
-542 EITPNVVAVEVTAP
+542 
-556 KVTLNTVT
+556 
-564 GESTADVSVKENYP
+564 
-578 ITAFAEAGDAYSKIT
+578 
-593 STDFSVSGGVEGTDY
+593 
-608 TKTETFEGSGIY
+608 
-620 NFVALTKGTFT
+620 
-631 VTYTATATS
+631 
-640 INDITKSTSAT
+640 
-651 ATLKITAS
+651 
-659 YTDTQN
+659 
-665 AYLALSKYVDEVKD
+665 
-679 TTSDGYTTD
+679 
-688 SYAAFSAALTSA
+688 
-700 QALLKGLPKADA
+700 
-712 TNASDYT
+712 
-719 NAKTALETAFN
+719 
-730 GLEKDVTYYI
+730 
-740 SGRFENHG
+740 
-748 WNTDAIDMPFTRVS
+748 
-762 GESNLYKYETHKSV
+762 
-776 ADLSK
+776 
-781 QIHDVLGNYDAN
+781 
-793 QYFFITTGK
+793 
-802 GLKGTFYTGSSKNGN
+802 
-817 NFHENTVAK
+817 
-826 KLTLTTHTNND
+826 
-837 SATANTDNLIVF
+837 
-849 NDISD
+849 
-854 SSPNVVIYLDT
+854 
-865 SDKDNLKLYYSTE
+865 
-878 KYSVTV
+878 
-884 AEGVPASVDKT
+884 
-895 EFAKGET
+895 
-902 VTVTATPG
+902 
-910 TGEVLD
+910 
-916 KVTVVG
+916 
-922 KDGSTQIETTV
+922 
-933 SGNTATFKM
+933 
-942 PDQDVTITNV
+942 
-952 TFREAKTYTV
+952 KTYTV
-962 TFNSSDD
+962 TVNADTNVYVKFRTANTYTVTFSSSDD
-969 QFGTVSAM
+969 KFGTVSATN
-977 KGTTSLKSPATV
+977 GTTSLTSPATV
-989 TEGDDVTFTAEPE
+989 TEGDEVTFTATQKP
-1002 NGYALSGWTVNDAS
+1002 GYTFTGWTVNGAPAAS
-1016 VSPTTNP
+1016 TTNP
-1023 YTITVQKDTTVVA
+1023 YKITVRNNTTVVA
-1036 NFKEITG
+1036 NFKEMTG
-1043 TLSDYYLLCG
+1043 TLSGYYLLCG
-1053 TDATFKAGSYTPVPL
+1053 TDATFKPDSYTPVPL
-1068 YTNEEGVYY
+1068 YKNEEGVYY
-1077 ADFNAANI
+1077 ADFNAADIPKN
-1085 TKSKDYFIIFST
+1085 KNYFIIFSE
-1097 KEDTSGIIDTND
+1097 KENTSGIIIDSSE
-1109 AKNIIINTDNNGK
+1109 NIKITTVSDK
-1122 GFSLK
+1122 GFSLDK
-1127 DHSENVNVVG
+1127 FNENVQKPDSGSNNV
-1137 VQNTKNLRFAKVY
+1137 KFAKVY
-1150 IDSDD
+1150 INGDSD
-1155 VTGFTIKVTK
+1155 VVSFTIKVT
-1165 LDLKSK
+1165 DLNLNSK
-1171 KITYSGEPK
+1171 KITYSAEPK

-1197 QTAKFQSMGS
+1197 QTAKFQSMGT
-1207 TVITPVDKVVF
+1207 TVITPVENVVF
-1218 DIGDYNDYT
+1218 GIGNYNDYT
-1227 KKATAIKGNKVT
+1227 QKATAIKGNKVT
-1239 VTTTVADAYK
+1239 VTTTVADDYN

-1266 QSEPNDTG
+1266 QSGPNDTG

-1286 DDGTNFEITPVY
+1286 ADGTNFEITPVY

-1315 GAVQESWGNTIA
+1315 GAVQDSWGNTIA

-1332 EGVDKNSTNKNAFGA
+1332 EGLSEATNDNAFGA

-1377 VGMTLNNFT
+1377 VGMTLNNFA
-1386 LELVHGAI
+1386 LESVHGAI
-1394 STIKDNKQSY
+1394 STIKENKQSY

-1422 YTFKYSTAKDNF
+1422 YTFKYSTVKDNF
-1434 GENIVSDATIT
+1434 GELTVSPDTIT
-1445 KADFASPTGNGW
+1445 KDEFTSPTGNGW

-1507 EKLEDGTYS
+1507 KKLDDGTYS
-1516 KITQIPS
+1516 KIAQIPS
-1523 SALLL
+1523 SALLS
-1528 KSKDDLTKSTSDPK
+1528 KSKDDLSNSTSDTK
-1542 YKNSLS
+1542 YKNSLDS
-1548 DYADAYA
+1548 YASAYET
-1555 KLEAYKNTPA
+1555 LEAYKNTPA

-1672 IATDQTGQNYVF
+1672 IATDKDGQNYVF
-1684 LGWYLLSDNKYTK
+1684 LGWYLFSDNKYTK

-1750 CYVTVKVLDKTT
+1750 CYVTVRVLDKTT

-1826 TTEGNVTTVTRTVDI
+1826 TTEGNETTVTRTVDI
-1841 LDSFFTHNEDGT
+1841 RESFFNHNDDGT
-1853 YSFKNTTG
+1853 YSFKNQTG

-1880 TFNYEPRLASDAKQ
+1880 TFNYEPRLESDAKQ
-1894 YVVTGYFTSEYILNH
+1894 YVVTGYFTSDYILNH

-2034 STSSDMTDTSAYVT
+2034 STSSDMTDRSAYVT

-2070 KSQSIT
+2070 ESQSIT

-2094 ENGGSKTDRVFADFA
+2094 SEGHNKTDRVFADFA

-2115 GIQLKTYNGTDI
+2115 GIQLQTYKGTNI

-2153 YKDKPEYGTS
+2153 YKDKRGYSTS
-2163 DADLEKIKT
+2163 ETDLESIKS
-2172 AILAGSANKNLT
+2172 AILAGSSTKSLT
-2184 YTTED
+2184 YTTEA
-2189 GEVRK
+2189 GITRK

>member
-9 GRSSVSVIL
+9 GRSTVSVIL

-33 TVNAADLSN
+33 TVNAV
-42 ATKVYL
+42 TKTFEAVNLVGNINGNTKWDSTKYPFTFDETTGYWYL
-48 DSTLATVNKEGLNTW
+48 DITITQSSEFKARVNKDWVISFGASGGGNYIISEIGDYRI
-63 SSICAYAFNTKGVNT
+63 SVK
-78 YTDKNTDGK
+78 DGA
-87 YTWPGSDM
+87 
-95 YNEGNGIYSI
+95 ENG
-105 YVDNSATN
+105 TE
-113 IIFNNNDGKQTGDL
+113 L
-127 TLPNDWKTT
+127 TVQKTV
-136 PMIYYGD
+136 
-143 GTKGP
+143 K
-148 AGWKEYS
+148 
-155 ASVKVADSVTLTAN
+155 KVADSVTLTAN

-177 SVTLAPTV
+177 SVTLTPTV
-185 ISAKSGDLT
+185 SGAKSDNLT
-194 YTYNKISGGTAT
+194 YTYKKTSDGTAT
-206 EVKNAD
+206 EEKNAD

-227 KVTVSADG
+227 TVTVSADG
-235 YSPVTSTEVS
+235 CSPVTSNEVS
-245 FTVTAPV
+245 FTVTDSV
-252 DYYLAGRI
+252 KYYICGRFNNKWHDPLANDP
-260 KQDGTDGWVQSINN
+260 QFVED
-274 NYKFTESDTDGLY
+274 ESNPGLF
-287 YYESKYTPKQWS
+287 YYETNETIAQLSGTIS
-299 EKVGSKNLEQYFYI
+299 ETYNNTTSDYPRYFYI
-313 IDSSSNKYG
+313 NKAAT
-322 SKDNQTDNTP
+322 KDNNYLTTSDSAGHNFQN
-332 KVLNSTDDKST
+332 NTDDRKLALSSQSGT
-343 LEKISSTGNT
+343 DEKFLVRFNDVNNT
-353 KTLTYISN
+353 SKTP
-361 QENVSNVT
+361 VT
-369 FWLDTRNGNM
+369 IWLDTRNN
-379 QLYYTSA
+379 
-386 TAYSVTFGSN
+386 
-396 DISMGSV
+396 
-403 IAKNGSSNISSGDGV
+403 
-418 AENSEVTF
+418 EN
-426 TATANEGYKFDG
+426 NEYKL
-438 WYNDAGCTTAIE
+438 WYTTALPH
-450 GATGATYTTTVTA
+450 
-463 DTTVYAKF
+463 K
-471 VAETY
+471 
-476 NITVKENA
+476 
-484 NCTVTVN
+484 VN
-491 KTAAYGSNVNV
+491 
-502 TVKAKDG
+502 
-509 YTVSSISV
+509 
-517 TNVNANDISGNE
+517 
-529 TEGYTFKMPASNV
+529 
-542 EITPNVVAVEVTAP
+542 
-556 KVTLNTVT
+556 
-564 GESTADVSVKENYP
+564 
-578 ITAFAEAGDAYSKIT
+578 
-593 STDFSVSGGVEGTDY
+593 
-608 TKTETFEGSGIY
+608 
-620 NFVALTKGTFT
+620 
-631 VTYTATATS
+631 
-640 INDITKSTSAT
+640 
-651 ATLKITAS
+651 
-659 YTDTQN
+659 
-665 AYLALSKYVDEVKD
+665 
-679 TTSDGYTTD
+679 
-688 SYAAFSAALTSA
+688 
-700 QALLKGLPKADA
+700 
-712 TNASDYT
+712 
-719 NAKTALETAFN
+719 
-730 GLEKDVTYYI
+730 
-740 SGRFENHG
+740 
-748 WNTDAIDMPFTRVS
+748 
-762 GESNLYKYETHKSV
+762 
-776 ADLSK
+776 
-781 QIHDVLGNYDAN
+781 
-793 QYFFITTGK
+793 
-802 GLKGTFYTGSSKNGN
+802 
-817 NFHENTVAK
+817 
-826 KLTLTTHTNND
+826 
-837 SATANTDNLIVF
+837 
-849 NDISD
+849 
-854 SSPNVVIYLDT
+854 
-865 SDKDNLKLYYSTE
+865 
-878 KYSVTV
+878 V
-884 AEGVPASVDKT
+884 AEGVSATVDRAT
-895 EFAKGET
+895 ATAGET
-902 VTVTATPG
+902 VTVTATSIPQG
-910 TGEVLD
+910 QILD
-916 KVTVVG
+916 TVTVKGEDNKPV
-922 KDGSTQIETTV
+922 ITTV
-933 SGNTATFKM
+933 SGNTATFTM
-942 PDQDVTITNV
+942 PDQNVTVTNV
-952 TFREAKTYTV
+952 TFRTANTYTV
-962 TFNSSDD
+962 TFRSSDETS
-969 QFGTVSAM
+969 GSVSA
-977 KGTTSLKSPATV
+977 KYNGTDFTSGAKV
-989 TEGDDVTFTAEPE
+989 TEGGTVTFTAEPE
-1002 NGYALSGWTVNDAS
+1002 NGYALSGWTLNDAS

-1036 NFKEITG
+1036 NFKEMTG
-1043 TLSDYYLLCG
+1043 TLSGYYLLCG

-1077 ADFNAANI
+1077 ADFNAADI
-1085 TKSKDYFIIFST
+1085 TKNKDYFIIFST
-1097 KEDTSGIIDTND
+1097 KEDTSGIIV
-1109 AKNIIINTDNNGK
+1109 DNNNVTINAVNNN
-1122 GFSLK
+1122 GFSLSN
-1127 DHSENVNVVG
+1127 HNENVQNPNGGSNNV
-1137 VQNTKNLRFAKVY
+1137 KFAKVY
-1150 IDSDD
+1150 INKDEVS
-1155 VTGFTIKVTK
+1155 GFTIKITN
-1165 LDLKSK
+1165 LDVNSK
-1171 KITYSGEPK
+1171 KITYSAEPK

-1197 QTAKFQSMGS
+1197 QTEKFQSMGT

-1218 DIGDYNDYT
+1218 DIGKYNDNT
-1227 KKATAIKGNKVT
+1227 QKATAIKGNKVT
-1239 VTTTVADAYK
+1239 VTTTVDKDYK

-1266 QSEPNDTG
+1266 QSGPNDDG

-1286 DDGTNFEITPVY
+1286 VDGTNFEITPVY

-1394 STIKDNKQSY
+1394 STIKENKQSY

-1422 YTFKYSTAKDNF
+1422 YTFKYSTVKDNF

-1507 EKLEDGTYS
+1507 KKLDDSTYS
-1516 KITQIPS
+1516 KIAQIPS

-1937 NITINN
+1937 NITIYN

-1957 LRTVTVKALNADG
+1957 LRTVTVKALDADG
-1970 TPIEAYKLNNVPEY
+1970 NQIKAYELGGVPEF
-1984 TSTVVYGNLLKYDNL
+1984 TSTVVYGNLLKYENL
-1999 YGLTPDEKTEIAGG
+1999 CKLTDEQKTEIANR
-2013 KEYIYLADPEYNGKK
+2013 EYIYVADPEYNGKK

-2070 KSQSIT
+2070 ESQSIT

-2094 ENGGSKTDRVFADFA
+2094 PDGNKKTDRVFADFA

-2115 GIQLKTYNGTDI
+2115 GIQLQTYKGNDI

>member
-9 GRSSVSVIL
+9 GRSTVSVIL

-33 TVNAADLSN
+33 TVNAV
-42 ATKVYL
+42 TKTFEAVNLVGNINGNTKWDSTKYPFTFDETTGYWYL
-48 DSTLATVNKEGLNTW
+48 DITITQSSEFKARVNKDWVISFGASGGGNYIISEIGDYRI
-63 SSICAYAFNTKGVNT
+63 SVK
-78 YTDKNTDGK
+78 DGA
-87 YTWPGSDM
+87 
-95 YNEGNGIYSI
+95 ENG
-105 YVDNSATN
+105 TE
-113 IIFNNNDGKQTGDL
+113 L
-127 TLPNDWKTT
+127 TVQKTV
-136 PMIYYGD
+136 
-143 GTKGP
+143 K
-148 AGWKEYS
+148 
-155 ASVKVADSVTLTAN
+155 KVADSVTLTAN

-177 SVTLAPTV
+177 SVTLTPTV
-185 ISAKSGDLT
+185 SGAKSDNLT
-194 YTYNKISGGTAT
+194 YTYKKTSDGTAT
-206 EVKNAD
+206 EEKNAD

-227 KVTVSADG
+227 TVTVSADG
-235 YSPVTSTEVS
+235 CSPVTSNEVS
-245 FTVTAPV
+245 FTVTDSV
-252 DYYLAGRI
+252 KYYICGRFNNKWHDPLANDP
-260 KQDGTDGWVQSINN
+260 QFVED
-274 NYKFTESDTDGLY
+274 ESNPGLF
-287 YYESKYTPKQWS
+287 YYETNETIAQLSGTIS
-299 EKVGSKNLEQYFYI
+299 ETYNNTTSDYPRYFYI
-313 IDSSSNKYG
+313 NKAAT
-322 SKDNQTDNTP
+322 KDNNYLTTSDSAGHNFQN
-332 KVLNSTDDKST
+332 NTDDRKLALSSQSGT
-343 LEKISSTGNT
+343 DEKFLVRFNDVNNT
-353 KTLTYISN
+353 SKTP
-361 QENVSNVT
+361 VT
-369 FWLDTRNGNM
+369 IWLDTRNN
-379 QLYYTSA
+379 
-386 TAYSVTFGSN
+386 
-396 DISMGSV
+396 
-403 IAKNGSSNISSGDGV
+403 
-418 AENSEVTF
+418 EN
-426 TATANEGYKFDG
+426 NEYKL
-438 WYNDAGCTTAIE
+438 WYTTALPH
-450 GATGATYTTTVTA
+450 
-463 DTTVYAKF
+463 K
-471 VAETY
+471 
-476 NITVKENA
+476 
-484 NCTVTVN
+484 VN
-491 KTAAYGSNVNV
+491 
-502 TVKAKDG
+502 
-509 YTVSSISV
+509 
-517 TNVNANDISGNE
+517 
-529 TEGYTFKMPASNV
+529 
-542 EITPNVVAVEVTAP
+542 
-556 KVTLNTVT
+556 
-564 GESTADVSVKENYP
+564 
-578 ITAFAEAGDAYSKIT
+578 
-593 STDFSVSGGVEGTDY
+593 
-608 TKTETFEGSGIY
+608 
-620 NFVALTKGTFT
+620 
-631 VTYTATATS
+631 
-640 INDITKSTSAT
+640 
-651 ATLKITAS
+651 
-659 YTDTQN
+659 
-665 AYLALSKYVDEVKD
+665 
-679 TTSDGYTTD
+679 
-688 SYAAFSAALTSA
+688 
-700 QALLKGLPKADA
+700 
-712 TNASDYT
+712 
-719 NAKTALETAFN
+719 
-730 GLEKDVTYYI
+730 
-740 SGRFENHG
+740 
-748 WNTDAIDMPFTRVS
+748 
-762 GESNLYKYETHKSV
+762 
-776 ADLSK
+776 
-781 QIHDVLGNYDAN
+781 
-793 QYFFITTGK
+793 
-802 GLKGTFYTGSSKNGN
+802 
-817 NFHENTVAK
+817 
-826 KLTLTTHTNND
+826 
-837 SATANTDNLIVF
+837 
-849 NDISD
+849 
-854 SSPNVVIYLDT
+854 
-865 SDKDNLKLYYSTE
+865 
-878 KYSVTV
+878 V
-884 AEGVPASVDKT
+884 AEGVSATVDRAT
-895 EFAKGET
+895 ATAGET
-902 VTVTATPG
+902 VTVTATSIPQG
-910 TGEVLD
+910 QILD
-916 KVTVVG
+916 TVTVKGEDNKPV
-922 KDGSTQIETTV
+922 ITTV
-933 SGNTATFKM
+933 SGNTATFTM
-942 PDQDVTITNV
+942 PDQNVTVTNV
-952 TFREAKTYTV
+952 TFRTANTYTV
-962 TFNSSDD
+962 TFRSSDETS
-969 QFGTVSAM
+969 GSVSA
-977 KGTTSLKSPATV
+977 KYNGTDFTSGAKV
-989 TEGDDVTFTAEPE
+989 TEGGTVTFTAEPE
-1002 NGYALSGWTVNDAS
+1002 NGYALSGWTLNDAS

-1036 NFKEITG
+1036 NFKEMTG
-1043 TLSDYYLLCG
+1043 TLSGYYLLCG

-1077 ADFNAANI
+1077 ADFNAADI
-1085 TKSKDYFIIFST
+1085 TKNKDYFIIFST
-1097 KEDTSGIIDTND
+1097 KEDTSGIIV
-1109 AKNIIINTDNNGK
+1109 DNNNVTINAVNNN
-1122 GFSLK
+1122 GFSLSN
-1127 DHSENVNVVG
+1127 HNENVQNPNGGSNNV
-1137 VQNTKNLRFAKVY
+1137 KFAKVY
-1150 IDSDD
+1150 INKDEVS
-1155 VTGFTIKVTK
+1155 GFTIKITN
-1165 LDLKSK
+1165 LDVNSK
-1171 KITYSGEPK
+1171 KITYSAEPK

-1197 QTAKFQSMGS
+1197 QTEKFQSMGT

-1218 DIGDYNDYT
+1218 DIGKYNDNT
-1227 KKATAIKGNKVT
+1227 QKATAIKGNKVT
-1239 VTTTVADAYK
+1239 VTTTVDKDYK

-1266 QSEPNDTG
+1266 QSGPNDDG

-1286 DDGTNFEITPVY
+1286 VDGTNFEITPVY

-1394 STIKDNKQSY
+1394 STIKENKQSY

-1422 YTFKYSTAKDNF
+1422 YTFKYSTVKDNF

-1507 EKLEDGTYS
+1507 KKLDDSTYS
-1516 KITQIPS
+1516 KIAQIPS

-1809 YLAQNKQE
+1809 YLAKNKQE

-1937 NITINN
+1937 NITIYN

-1957 LRTVTVKALNADG
+1957 LRTVTVKALDADG
-1970 TPIEAYKLNNVPEY
+1970 NQIKAYELGGVPEF
-1984 TSTVVYGNLLKYDNL
+1984 TSTVVYGNLLKYENL
-1999 YGLTPDEKTEIAGG
+1999 CKLTDEQKTEIANR
-2013 KEYIYLADPEYNGKK
+2013 EYIYVADPEYNGKK

-2070 KSQSIT
+2070 ESQSIT

-2094 ENGGSKTDRVFADFA
+2094 PDGNKKTDRVFADFA

-2115 GIQLKTYNGTDI
+2115 GIQLQTYKGNDI

>member
-1 MKTKISHL
+1 MSGTIS
-9 GRSSVSVIL
+9 
-18 AVMMLLSTMLIGTVS
+18 
-33 TVNAADLSN
+33 
-42 ATKVYL
+42 
-48 DSTLATVNKEGLNTW
+48 E
-63 SSICAYAFNTKGVNT
+63 
-78 YTDKNTDGK
+78 
-87 YTWPGSDM
+87 
-95 YNEGNGIYSI
+95 
-105 YVDNSATN
+105 
-113 IIFNNNDGKQTGDL
+113 
-127 TLPNDWKTT
+127 
-136 PMIYYGD
+136 
-143 GTKGP
+143 
-148 AGWKEYS
+148 
-155 ASVKVADSVTLTAN
+155 
-169 PTSVKVGN
+169 
-177 SVTLAPTV
+177 
-185 ISAKSGDLT
+185 
-194 YTYNKISGGTAT
+194 TYNNT
-206 EVKNAD
+206 
-212 NSLTV
+212 
-217 TPTVAGTYKY
+217 
-227 KVTVSADG
+227 
-235 YSPVTSTEVS
+235 TS
-245 FTVTAPV
+245 
-252 DYYLAGRI
+252 DYPR
-260 KQDGTDGWVQSINN
+260 
-274 NYKFTESDTDGLY
+274 
-287 YYESKYTPKQWS
+287 
-299 EKVGSKNLEQYFYI
+299 YFYI
-313 IDSSSNKYG
+313 NKAAT
-322 SKDNQTDNTP
+322 KDNNYLTTSDSAGHNFQN
-332 KVLNSTDDKST
+332 NTDDRKLALSSQSGT
-343 LEKISSTGNT
+343 DEKFLVRFNDVNNT
-353 KTLTYISN
+353 SKTP
-361 QENVSNVT
+361 VT
-369 FWLDTRNGNM
+369 IWLDTRNN
-379 QLYYTSA
+379 
-386 TAYSVTFGSN
+386 
-396 DISMGSV
+396 
-403 IAKNGSSNISSGDGV
+403 
-418 AENSEVTF
+418 EN
-426 TATANEGYKFDG
+426 NEYKL
-438 WYNDAGCTTAIE
+438 WYTTALPH
-450 GATGATYTTTVTA
+450 
-463 DTTVYAKF
+463 K
-471 VAETY
+471 
-476 NITVKENA
+476 
-484 NCTVTVN
+484 VN
-491 KTAAYGSNVNV
+491 
-502 TVKAKDG
+502 
-509 YTVSSISV
+509 
-517 TNVNANDISGNE
+517 
-529 TEGYTFKMPASNV
+529 
-542 EITPNVVAVEVTAP
+542 
-556 KVTLNTVT
+556 
-564 GESTADVSVKENYP
+564 
-578 ITAFAEAGDAYSKIT
+578 
-593 STDFSVSGGVEGTDY
+593 
-608 TKTETFEGSGIY
+608 
-620 NFVALTKGTFT
+620 
-631 VTYTATATS
+631 
-640 INDITKSTSAT
+640 
-651 ATLKITAS
+651 
-659 YTDTQN
+659 
-665 AYLALSKYVDEVKD
+665 
-679 TTSDGYTTD
+679 
-688 SYAAFSAALTSA
+688 
-700 QALLKGLPKADA
+700 
-712 TNASDYT
+712 
-719 NAKTALETAFN
+719 
-730 GLEKDVTYYI
+730 
-740 SGRFENHG
+740 
-748 WNTDAIDMPFTRVS
+748 
-762 GESNLYKYETHKSV
+762 
-776 ADLSK
+776 
-781 QIHDVLGNYDAN
+781 
-793 QYFFITTGK
+793 
-802 GLKGTFYTGSSKNGN
+802 
-817 NFHENTVAK
+817 
-826 KLTLTTHTNND
+826 
-837 SATANTDNLIVF
+837 
-849 NDISD
+849 
-854 SSPNVVIYLDT
+854 
-865 SDKDNLKLYYSTE
+865 
-878 KYSVTV
+878 V
-884 AEGVPASVDKT
+884 AEGVSATVDRAT
-895 EFAKGET
+895 ATAGET
-902 VTVTATPG
+902 VTVTATSIPQG
-910 TGEVLD
+910 QILD
-916 KVTVVG
+916 TVTVKGEDNKPV
-922 KDGSTQIETTV
+922 ITTV
-933 SGNTATFKM
+933 SGNTATFTM
-942 PDQDVTITNV
+942 PDQNVTVTNV
-952 TFREAKTYTV
+952 TFRTANTYTV
-962 TFNSSDD
+962 TFRSSDETS
-969 QFGTVSAM
+969 GSVSA
-977 KGTTSLKSPATV
+977 KYNGTDFTSGAKV
-989 TEGDDVTFTAEPE
+989 TEGGTVTFTAEPE
-1002 NGYALSGWTVNDAS
+1002 NGYALSGWALNDAS

-1036 NFKEITG
+1036 NFKEMTG
-1043 TLSDYYLLCG
+1043 TLSGYYLLCG

-1077 ADFNAANI
+1077 ADFNAADI
-1085 TKSKDYFIIFST
+1085 TKNKDYFIIFST
-1097 KEDTSGIIDTND
+1097 KEDTSGIIV
-1109 AKNIIINTDNNGK
+1109 DNNNVTINAVNNN
-1122 GFSLK
+1122 GFSLSN
-1127 DHSENVNVVG
+1127 HNENVQNPNGGSNNV
-1137 VQNTKNLRFAKVY
+1137 KFAKVY
-1150 IDSDD
+1150 INKDEVS
-1155 VTGFTIKVTK
+1155 GFTIKITN
-1165 LDLKSK
+1165 LDVNSK
-1171 KITYSGEPK
+1171 KITYSAEPK

-1197 QTAKFQSMGS
+1197 QTEKFQSMGT

-1218 DIGDYNDYT
+1218 DIGKYNDNT
-1227 KKATAIKGNKVT
+1227 QKATAIKGNKVT
-1239 VTTTVADAYK
+1239 VTTTVDKDYK

-1266 QSEPNDTG
+1266 QSGPNDDG

-1286 DDGTNFEITPVY
+1286 VDGTNFEITPVY

-1394 STIKDNKQSY
+1394 STIKENKQSY

-1422 YTFKYSTAKDNF
+1422 YTFKYSTVKDNF

-1507 EKLEDGTYS
+1507 KKLDDSTYS
-1516 KITQIPS
+1516 KIAQIPS

-1937 NITINN
+1937 NITIYN

-1957 LRTVTVKALNADG
+1957 LRTVTVKALDADG
-1970 TPIEAYKLNNVPEY
+1970 NQIKAYELGGVPEF
-1984 TSTVVYGNLLKYDNL
+1984 TSTVVYGNLLKYENL
-1999 YGLTPDEKTEIAGG
+1999 CKLTDEQKTEIANR
-2013 KEYIYLADPEYNGKK
+2013 EYIYVADPEYNGKK

-2070 KSQSIT
+2070 ESQSIT

-2094 ENGGSKTDRVFADFA
+2094 PDGNKKTDRVFADFA

-2115 GIQLKTYNGTDI
+2115 GIQLQTYKGNDI

>member
-9 GRSSVSVIL
+9 GRSTVSVIL

-33 TVNAADLSN
+33 TVNATSNKFTEGETIYLDLSDFTHWEDGTPTPSMYAYFYDYN
-42 ATKVYL
+42 TKDLVGDKIPATKVTDHIY
-48 DSTLATVNKEGLNTW
+48 SVTVPNANCGYIQFQRGDWNKTAEHD
-63 SSICAYAFNTKGVNT
+63 ADTKGTNNCVKVSNWDGSSSWSTYSGGSTTEKNYYVAGQKKLINGTAEWTPKQELDKMTYSDTDGYYSIT
-78 YTDKNTDGK
+78 YTDKTPGTYQFKITDNNSEWYG
-87 YTWPGSDM
+87 YDAFTVE
-95 YNEGNGIYSI
+95 NGNGCTVGESDEKYKNISVTFNKKSNVTI
-105 YVDNSATN
+105 KFNIDSQNQKHLYVIAESALPKVA
-113 IIFNNNDGKQTGDL
+113 DSVAL
-127 TLPNDWKTT
+127 T
-136 PMIYYGD
+136 
-143 GTKGP
+143 
-148 AGWKEYS
+148 
-155 ASVKVADSVTLTAN
+155 ASSETVKVGDSVTLTA
-169 PTSVKVGN
+169 VAN
-177 SVTLAPTV
+177 SPASTN
-185 ISAKSGDLT
+185 LT
-194 YTYNKISGGTAT
+194 YTFTKTSGGDANETQNND
-206 EVKNAD
+206 K
-212 NSLTV
+212 LTV
-217 TPTVAGTYKY
+217 TPTAAGTYKY
-227 KVTVSADG
+227 TVTVSAGG

-252 DYYLAGRI
+252 TYYLGGRV
-260 KQDGTDGWVQSINN
+260 VQKSENSDWIAPDSTTNTSC
-274 NYKFTESDTDGLY
+274 KFVETETDGLY
-287 YYESKYTPKQWS
+287 KYESEQTPAAWS
-299 EKVGSKNLEQYFYI
+299 EKRNNLLQYFYVRT
-313 IDSSSNKYG
+313 SLGGALYYG
-322 SKDNQTDNTP
+322 NAESGNDALALTAQGQKANLAEIDNTDV
-332 KVLNSTDDKST
+332 KNLIYINSNDTS
-343 LEKISSTGNT
+343 INA
-353 KTLTYISN
+353 
-361 QENVSNVT
+361 T
-369 FWLDTRNGNM
+369 FWLDTRNN
-379 QLYYTSA
+379 
-386 TAYSVTFGSN
+386 
-396 DISMGSV
+396 
-403 IAKNGSSNISSGDGV
+403 K
-418 AENSEVTF
+418 
-426 TATANEGYKFDG
+426 YKL
-438 WYNDAGCTTAIE
+438 W
-450 GATGATYTTTVTA
+450 YTTTLPH
-463 DTTVYAKF
+463 
-471 VAETY
+471 
-476 NITVKENA
+476 
-484 NCTVTVN
+484 
-491 KTAAYGSNVNV
+491 NV
-502 TVKAKDG
+502 
-509 YTVSSISV
+509 I
-517 TNVNANDISGNE
+517 
-529 TEGYTFKMPASNV
+529 
-542 EITPNVVAVEVTAP
+542 
-556 KVTLNTVT
+556 
-564 GESTADVSVKENYP
+564 
-578 ITAFAEAGDAYSKIT
+578 
-593 STDFSVSGGVEGTDY
+593 
-608 TKTETFEGSGIY
+608 
-620 NFVALTKGTFT
+620 
-631 VTYTATATS
+631 
-640 INDITKSTSAT
+640 
-651 ATLKITAS
+651 
-659 YTDTQN
+659 
-665 AYLALSKYVDEVKD
+665 
-679 TTSDGYTTD
+679 
-688 SYAAFSAALTSA
+688 
-700 QALLKGLPKADA
+700 
-712 TNASDYT
+712 
-719 NAKTALETAFN
+719 
-730 GLEKDVTYYI
+730 
-740 SGRFENHG
+740 
-748 WNTDAIDMPFTRVS
+748 
-762 GESNLYKYETHKSV
+762 V
-776 ADLSK
+776 AD
-781 QIHDVLGNYDAN
+781 
-793 QYFFITTGK
+793 
-802 GLKGTFYTGSSKNGN
+802 
-817 NFHENTVAK
+817 
-826 KLTLTTHTNND
+826 
-837 SATANTDNLIVF
+837 
-849 NDISD
+849 
-854 SSPNVVIYLDT
+854 
-865 SDKDNLKLYYSTE
+865 
-878 KYSVTV
+878 
-884 AEGVPASVDKT
+884 GVSASVDKKT
-895 EFAKGET
+895 ATAGEK
-902 VTVTATPG
+902 VTVTATPEIG
-910 TGEVLD
+910 KVLD
-916 KVTVVG
+916 TVTVKG
-922 KDGSTQIETTV
+922 KDSTPIETTV
-933 SGNTATFKM
+933 SGNTATFTM
-942 PDQDVTITNV
+942 PDQDVTVTNV
-952 TFREAKTYTV
+952 TFRTANTYTV
-962 TFNSSDD
+962 TFSSSDD
-969 QFGTVSAM
+969 KFGTVSAEYN
-977 KGTTSLKSPATV
+977 GADFTSGKTV
-989 TEGDDVTFTAEPE
+989 TEGDTVTFTAKPKD
-1002 NGYALSGWTVNDAS
+1002 GYALSGWTVNDAS
-1016 VSPTTNP
+1016 VSSTTNP

-1036 NFKEITG
+1036 NFKEMTG
-1043 TLSDYYLLCG
+1043 TLSGYYLLCG
-1053 TDATFKAGSYTPVPL
+1053 TDATFKADSYTPVPL

-1366 SITLNGTDKKI
+1366 SITLDGADKKI

-1386 LELVHGAI
+1386 LESVHGAI
-1394 STIKDNKQSY
+1394 STIKENKQSY

-1826 TTEGNVTTVTRTVDI
+1826 TPEGNVTTVTRTVDI

-1853 YSFKNTTG
+1853 YSFKNQTG

-1943 DTETKTAVVNSTTS
+1943 DTETKTAVVNSTPS
-1957 LRTVTVKALNADG
+1957 LRTVTVKALDADG
-1970 TPIEAYKLNNVPEY
+1970 NQIKAYELGGVPEF
-1984 TSTVVYGNLLKYDNL
+1984 TSTVVYGNLLKYENL
-1999 YGLTPDEKTEIAGG
+1999 CKLTDKQKTEIANR
-2013 KEYIYLADPEYNGKK
+2013 EYIYVADPEYNGKK

-2094 ENGGSKTDRVFADFA
+2094 SEGHNKTDRVFADFA

>member
-9 GRSSVSVIL
+9 GRSTVSVIL

-33 TVNAADLSN
+33 TVNAV
-42 ATKVYL
+42 TKTFEAVNLVGNINGNTKWDSTKYPFTFDETTGYWYL
-48 DSTLATVNKEGLNTW
+48 DITITQSSEFKARVNKDWVISFGASGGGNYIISEIGDYRI
-63 SSICAYAFNTKGVNT
+63 SVK
-78 YTDKNTDGK
+78 DGA
-87 YTWPGSDM
+87 
-95 YNEGNGIYSI
+95 ENG
-105 YVDNSATN
+105 TE
-113 IIFNNNDGKQTGDL
+113 L
-127 TLPNDWKTT
+127 TVQKTV
-136 PMIYYGD
+136 
-143 GTKGP
+143 K
-148 AGWKEYS
+148 
-155 ASVKVADSVTLTAN
+155 KVADSVTLTAN

-177 SVTLAPTV
+177 SVTLTPTV
-185 ISAKSGDLT
+185 SGAKSDNLT
-194 YTYNKISGGTAT
+194 YTYKKTSDGTAT
-206 EVKNAD
+206 EEKNAD

-227 KVTVSADG
+227 TVTVSADG
-235 YSPVTSTEVS
+235 CSPVTSNEVS
-245 FTVTAPV
+245 FTVTDSV
-252 DYYLAGRI
+252 KYYICGRFNNKWHDPLANDP
-260 KQDGTDGWVQSINN
+260 QFVED
-274 NYKFTESDTDGLY
+274 ESNPGLF
-287 YYESKYTPKQWS
+287 YYETNETIAQLSGTIS
-299 EKVGSKNLEQYFYI
+299 ETYNNTTSDYPRYFYI
-313 IDSSSNKYG
+313 NKAAT
-322 SKDNQTDNTP
+322 KDNNYLTTSDSAGHNFQN
-332 KVLNSTDDKST
+332 NTDDRKLALSSQSGT
-343 LEKISSTGNT
+343 DEKFLVRFNDVNNT
-353 KTLTYISN
+353 SKTP
-361 QENVSNVT
+361 VT
-369 FWLDTRNGNM
+369 IWLDTRNN
-379 QLYYTSA
+379 
-386 TAYSVTFGSN
+386 
-396 DISMGSV
+396 
-403 IAKNGSSNISSGDGV
+403 
-418 AENSEVTF
+418 EN
-426 TATANEGYKFDG
+426 NEYKL
-438 WYNDAGCTTAIE
+438 WYTTALPH
-450 GATGATYTTTVTA
+450 
-463 DTTVYAKF
+463 K
-471 VAETY
+471 
-476 NITVKENA
+476 
-484 NCTVTVN
+484 VN
-491 KTAAYGSNVNV
+491 
-502 TVKAKDG
+502 
-509 YTVSSISV
+509 
-517 TNVNANDISGNE
+517 
-529 TEGYTFKMPASNV
+529 
-542 EITPNVVAVEVTAP
+542 
-556 KVTLNTVT
+556 
-564 GESTADVSVKENYP
+564 
-578 ITAFAEAGDAYSKIT
+578 
-593 STDFSVSGGVEGTDY
+593 
-608 TKTETFEGSGIY
+608 
-620 NFVALTKGTFT
+620 
-631 VTYTATATS
+631 
-640 INDITKSTSAT
+640 
-651 ATLKITAS
+651 
-659 YTDTQN
+659 
-665 AYLALSKYVDEVKD
+665 
-679 TTSDGYTTD
+679 
-688 SYAAFSAALTSA
+688 
-700 QALLKGLPKADA
+700 
-712 TNASDYT
+712 
-719 NAKTALETAFN
+719 
-730 GLEKDVTYYI
+730 
-740 SGRFENHG
+740 
-748 WNTDAIDMPFTRVS
+748 
-762 GESNLYKYETHKSV
+762 
-776 ADLSK
+776 
-781 QIHDVLGNYDAN
+781 
-793 QYFFITTGK
+793 
-802 GLKGTFYTGSSKNGN
+802 
-817 NFHENTVAK
+817 
-826 KLTLTTHTNND
+826 
-837 SATANTDNLIVF
+837 
-849 NDISD
+849 
-854 SSPNVVIYLDT
+854 
-865 SDKDNLKLYYSTE
+865 
-878 KYSVTV
+878 V
-884 AEGVPASVDKT
+884 AEGVSATVDRAT
-895 EFAKGET
+895 ATAGET
-902 VTVTATPG
+902 VTVTATSIPQG
-910 TGEVLD
+910 QILD
-916 KVTVVG
+916 TVTVKGEDNKPV
-922 KDGSTQIETTV
+922 ITTV
-933 SGNTATFKM
+933 SGNTATFTM
-942 PDQDVTITNV
+942 PDQNVTVTNV
-952 TFREAKTYTV
+952 TFRTANTYTV
-962 TFNSSDD
+962 TFRSSDETS
-969 QFGTVSAM
+969 GSVSA
-977 KGTTSLKSPATV
+977 KYNGTDFTSGAKV
-989 TEGDDVTFTAEPE
+989 TEGGTVTFTAEPE
-1002 NGYALSGWTVNDAS
+1002 NGYALSGWTLNDAS

-1036 NFKEITG
+1036 NFKEMTG
-1043 TLSDYYLLCG
+1043 TLSGYYLLCG

-1077 ADFNAANI
+1077 ADFNAADI
-1085 TKSKDYFIIFST
+1085 TKNKDYFIIFST
-1097 KEDTSGIIDTND
+1097 KEDTSGIIV
-1109 AKNIIINTDNNGK
+1109 DNNNVTINAVNNN
-1122 GFSLK
+1122 GFSLSN
-1127 DHSENVNVVG
+1127 HNENVQNPNGGSNNV
-1137 VQNTKNLRFAKVY
+1137 KFAKVY
-1150 IDSDD
+1150 INKDEVS
-1155 VTGFTIKVTK
+1155 GFTIKITN
-1165 LDLKSK
+1165 LDVNSK
-1171 KITYSGEPK
+1171 KITYSAEPK

-1197 QTAKFQSMGS
+1197 QTEKFQSMGT

-1218 DIGDYNDYT
+1218 DIGKYNDNT
-1227 KKATAIKGNKVT
+1227 QKATAIKGNKVT
-1239 VTTTVADAYK
+1239 VTTTVDKDYK

-1266 QSEPNDTG
+1266 QSGPNDDG

-1286 DDGTNFEITPVY
+1286 VDGTNFEITPVY

-1394 STIKDNKQSY
+1394 STIKENKQSY

-1422 YTFKYSTAKDNF
+1422 YTFKYSTVKDNF

-1507 EKLEDGTYS
+1507 KKLDDSTYS
-1516 KITQIPS
+1516 KIAQIPS

-1762 GALIKEFAET
+1762 GALIEEFAET

-1937 NITINN
+1937 NITIYN

-1957 LRTVTVKALNADG
+1957 LRTVTVKALDADG
-1970 TPIEAYKLNNVPEY
+1970 NQIKAYELGGVPEF
-1984 TSTVVYGNLLKYDNL
+1984 TSTVVYGNLLKYENL
-1999 YGLTPDEKTEIAGG
+1999 CKLTDEQKTEIANR
-2013 KEYIYLADPEYNGKK
+2013 EYIYVADPEYNGKK

-2070 KSQSIT
+2070 ESQSIT

-2094 ENGGSKTDRVFADFA
+2094 PDGNKKTDRVFADFA

-2115 GIQLKTYNGTDI
+2115 GIQLQTYKGNDI